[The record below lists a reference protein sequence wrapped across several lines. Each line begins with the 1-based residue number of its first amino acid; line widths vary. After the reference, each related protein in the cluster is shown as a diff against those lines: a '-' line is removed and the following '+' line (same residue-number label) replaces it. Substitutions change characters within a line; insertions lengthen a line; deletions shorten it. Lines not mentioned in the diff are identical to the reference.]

1 MQKTQHVTGRSLRV
15 RAVSLLLAAALTLGL
30 LPGVPG
36 LVGTA
41 RAHWADDYL
50 SQLVEW
56 GVIRS
61 DQTGNPDQALTRADF
76 MAITN
81 RAYGYHEPGPTP
93 FTDVEE
99 DDWFYD
105 DVGIAYN
112 AKYILGTSPTT
123 ASPNDTLTR
132 ETAATVLGRNMML
145 QESPGELLDFTD
157 ARDISS
163 WAHGTVKASLEH
175 YLIGGYDDGTFRP
188 QKEISWGEMAAML
201 TRIIGTPLQEEGDYA
216 LGGVY
221 GNVTI
226 TSPGVTL
233 RDSIISGDLYIT
245 GGVGLGD
252 VKLENVTV
260 LGRIIASGGGESES
274 GQASILLRNVTAD
287 ELLVDNL
294 NENTV
299 TVQADGIT
307 EIGRTTVRTNAYI
320 EDNTPDGMGLKYISL
335 EGTGEEEGGLRLDV
349 AGRIEE
355 VVNKTPNSLVQA
367 AKGTVKKLTVDEAAT
382 DSDVLISRGAVVKEL
397 NLDTA
402 TDVTGEGDI
411 TKLVVNAP
419 GCTVEQLPD
428 EIIIR
433 PGITAIIHGE
443 EMDAV
448 GAEESTLD
456 PLILAG
462 YPEAADVAPT
472 SVEAIF
478 ATNKKGT
485 VYWGV
490 SDMNDGSIATEDLI
504 KNPTYGSI
512 AVKNGNVAIPK
523 GNDEVSVRITGLKPG
538 TNYYLSAV
546 LVDDRGV
553 QSPTKVVSFTTPD
566 DSVPA
571 FANGYPYMS
580 TVDTPPTMSQVVV
593 MPTKDCKL
601 YYALLP
607 AGAQQPTE
615 EEFRNASVSGALGY
629 GVMDVTKNVETIF
642 GVNDVTLEEQ
652 TTYDLYLWL
661 VDADGM
667 NKGAI
672 TKLSFTTKDETPPYF
687 VVPPTPDGNPTAT
700 SVPLTFTLSE
710 PGTAYWAVV
719 EEGTNFPSPRPGQS
733 SVDLNDEYAILQV
746 VSGTGA
752 LKKGSVRVS
761 GNNLQGKINV
771 TGLEAEKS
779 YVLYYVAQ
787 DTAGNYSLG
796 VEYLTINTL
805 DGNGPVVKQRFSAY
819 KGDETKNPLPDT
831 DIILEF
837 SEDVRYGGPGGGE
850 SFLNLYKKTQ
860 TGTAEE
866 REGAIRVLAS
876 NLAKAITLYQQGEGP
891 APEAVDVNIEEI
903 KPKKDKDTEWVLDFT
918 RAEIEKKDGKL
929 ELTIPK
935 AGVNLDSGGIY
946 YFEISGITDN
956 ALNTYNR
963 ITPDPAG
970 HDDDSVKAGHVLP
983 VFTTVFAQ
991 ISLQEITPPTTP
1003 PTGLQL
1009 ETMDLAF
1016 RATPI
1021 STHNV
1026 MDGMAYDFLF
1036 WTDWDVEYDVYY
1048 RAMKNSAPI
1057 ISTSTDSNGWTKL
1070 GSSGLS
1076 TPFNGEKLG
1085 GKSLQIDIKNLT
1097 SSQLP
1102 ELNQLDDSSA
1112 TYEFVVSV
1120 TKVIS
1125 PKVEEDKRDTW
1136 TGTMPFH
1143 VDAVAGG
1150 RTVLANLA
1158 AEQSEARW
1166 KELTSKGIAQ
1176 NGVEIIGTSST
1187 GDGKRLDMEATFT
1200 DKREP
1205 ELKAPTPAFKPDA
1218 TSVEIGI
1225 ELNRAGTVYYVV
1237 APVGQVGTRGTPA
1250 SGGTELVNKELW
1262 NHVPQHVP
1270 DGNAATVGQP
1280 TLTLPTQANIYQAKQ
1295 YYGSNP
1301 LVKEDNFTYSG
1312 PPVRQTI
1319 TVEDLEPETDYYA
1332 YFVLR
1337 GTSAKY
1343 SQVYIYRFTTE
1354 ATKKPEIVFTPWE
1367 DGMGFGTKRIKS
1379 NLAYQMYMTEE
1390 VELIKSLNESFNQP
1404 KNLAGAL
1411 PPQYASYTVLDALT
1425 NPDDGP
1431 TVFDLY
1437 ASNTLKNYIGGAIR
1451 ISGGFKPSDT
1461 TTGETLHPLVIGN
1474 NKLVT
1479 TGDPNQPVNRDNFD
1493 FNTGKEWCILCVAR
1507 DINAPDPERDD
1518 EGANENYKYD
1528 SYRALYPLRRTNV
1541 PDPALDSATIT
1552 CNSYK
1557 DKNNYTGTIM
1567 LTFKPT
1573 LFVYDSNNKLVQL
1586 TNANKN
1592 LLEWNK
1598 QLVGDENVFSVQS
1611 VMSNADSTTIVL
1623 KYSGINANLLLG
1635 GLMNSARTPAKTVGI
1650 QMSEGTRQL
1659 GVLEALTVFEVI
1671 IREGG
1676 EEFLKQT
1683 WGVTSNGQVQLL
1695 NPDQQS

>member
-667 NKGAI
+667 NKGAV
-672 TKLSFTTKDETPPYF
+672 TKLSFTTSDETPPYF
-687 VVPPTPDGNPTAT
+687 TMAPTVNKVANN
-700 SVPLTFTLSE
+700 SVGLTFGLSE
-710 PGTAYWAVV
+710 PGTVYWAVV
-719 EEGTNFPSPRPGQS
+719 EEGTDYPKPRPGMDQS
-733 SVDLNDEYAILQV
+733 SVDLNDEYSILQII
-746 VSGTGA
+746 SGLGA
-752 LKKGSVRVS
+752 LKNGSVRVS
-761 GNNLQGKINV
+761 GNNLQGNINV
-771 TGLEAEKS
+771 TGLEPEKS

-787 DTAGNYSLG
+787 DTAGNYSVG
-796 VEYLTINTL
+796 VEYLTIHTE
-805 DGNGPVVKQRFSAY
+805 DEGMPIVKQRFSDY
-819 KGDETKNPLPDT
+819 NGDQTKDPLPDT

-837 SEDVRYGGPGGGE
+837 SENVRYDGTGGGE
-850 SFLNLYKKTQ
+850 GFVQLYEKVKTS
-860 TGTAEE
+860 TGTEKEDAI
-866 REGAIRVLAS
+866 RDLATSLAGAIW
-876 NLAKAITLYQQGEGP
+876 LYQQGDEP
-891 APEAVDVNIEEI
+891 KPVKVTVNTEPVKENQT
-903 KPKKDKDTEWVLDFT
+903 KDWVLDFT
-918 RAEIEKKDGKL
+918 QAKVENINGKV
-929 ELTIPK
+929 EVTIPK
-935 AGVNLDSGGIY
+935 SAVNLDSGGIY
-946 YFEISGITDN
+946 YFEIHDVTDTSLKQN
-956 ALNTYNR
+956 KIEPN
-963 ITPDPAG
+963 PAG

-991 ISLQEITPPTTP
+991 VSLRQFAIT
-1003 PTGLQL
+1003 
-1009 ETMDLAF
+1009 DLPKDAQGNDVPVDFAF
-1016 RATPI
+1016 RATPV
-1021 STHNV
+1021 STEKV
-1026 MDGMAYDFLF
+1026 ADGMGYDFLM
-1036 WTDWDVEYDVYY
+1036 WADRDMYYDLYIRV
-1048 RAMKNSAPI
+1048 
-1057 ISTSTDSNGWTKL
+1057 
-1070 GSSGLS
+1070 
-1076 TPFNGEKLG
+1076 NGEKTWQKINNSSLSIPAQDETLG
-1085 GKSLQIDIKNLT
+1085 GKSLNLDFYTRTASQI
-1097 SSQLP
+1097 P
-1102 ELNQLDDSSA
+1102 ALN
-1112 TYEFVVSV
+1112 TFEKKGYEFAVSV
-1120 TKVIS
+1120 TRL
-1125 PKVEEDKRDTW
+1125 EDSDAEPTERSSW
-1136 TGTMPFH
+1136 TGDVNFY
-1143 VDAVAGG
+1143 VDVSAGT
-1150 RTVLANLA
+1150 RSNLNNLA
-1158 AEQSEARW
+1158 TGLTRKKWDDFQANGIANNGGASIGSIQGGG
-1166 KELTSKGIAQ
+1166 KELQMKASFSDTRLPEFITPNPFITPSDTSA
-1176 NGVEIIGTSST
+1176 EIDVQMT
-1187 GDGKRLDMEATFT
+1187 
-1200 DKREP
+1200 
-1205 ELKAPTPAFKPDA
+1205 
-1218 TSVEIGI
+1218 
-1225 ELNRAGTVYYVV
+1225 RAGTIYWVA
-1237 APVGQVGTRGTPA
+1237 APVGVIHTAADIG
-1250 SGGTELVNKELW
+1250 SGGGEKINEELKPYIPE
-1262 NHVPQHVP
+1262 
-1270 DGNAATVGQP
+1270 
-1280 TLTLPTQANIYQAKQ
+1280 
-1295 YYGSNP
+1295 
-1301 LVKEDNFTYSG
+1301 SG
-1312 PPVRQTI
+1312 PYPEPPVPAVRLPGNMDIYRQGYNNPRIKKGVVNYGGNGEVETI
-1319 TVEDLEPETDYYA
+1319 IPKDLEPSTDYYV

-1337 GTSAKY
+1337 GS
-1343 SQVYIYRFTTE
+1343 SQNLSPVYVYKFTTAKVDRPRITLDHGGVGVVDVSTDKDSVLNYVILTSTE
-1354 ATKKPEIVFTPWE
+1354 LKKAAE
-1367 DGMGFGTKRIKS
+1367 FGDSYMLNDHSKFPVPS
-1379 NLAYQMYMTEE
+1379 AY
-1390 VELIKSLNESFNQP
+1390 S
-1404 KNLAGAL
+1404 G
-1411 PPQYASYTVLDALT
+1411 YTVLKALIEPYNSSISGDT
-1425 NPDDGP
+1425 NFGP
-1431 TVFDLY
+1431 EWNGYSIFDVY
-1437 ASNTLKNYIGGAIR
+1437 ASDNVKNSIQNYIRQNFPTSQVLSKETFRLDAN
-1451 ISGGFKPSDT
+1451 ISQKTKTDGMKPNDT
-1461 TTGETLHPLVIGN
+1461 LYILAVAHH
-1474 NKLVT
+1474 K
-1479 TGDPNQPVNRDNFD
+1479 
-1493 FNTGKEWCILCVAR
+1493 NTDQGLA
-1507 DINAPDPERDD
+1507 
-1518 EGANENYKYD
+1518 YD
-1528 SYRALYPLRRTNV
+1528 SYRAQENIV
-1541 PDPALDSATIT
+1541 IPDTVAPKLVGKVSTVIIKQEGTDPTTATVTGTVSFGFDKPVYWSADRSSGSATPVVNREGGGSGWMSIT
-1552 CNSYK
+1552 ADLGGSATGLKVNNPTNNQTSAASSFSLSFTNLKLNS
-1557 DKNNYTGTIM
+1557 
-1567 LTFKPT
+1567 
-1573 LFVYDSNNKLVQL
+1573 
-1586 TNANKN
+1586 
-1592 LLEWNK
+1592 
-1598 QLVGDENVFSVQS
+1598 
-1611 VMSNADSTTIVL
+1611 TIVL
-1623 KYSGINANLLLG
+1623 FNSGWIANSSG
-1635 GLMNSARTPAKTVGI
+1635 NSDEKKLTLRLVYGPI
-1650 QMSEGTRQL
+1650 DNPNN
-1659 GVLEALTVFEVI
+1659 LEL
-1671 IREGG
+1671 
-1676 EEFLKQT
+1676 
-1683 WGVTSNGQVQLL
+1683 NGFYFVV
-1695 NPDQQS
+1695 DE

>member
-61 DQTGNPDQALTRADF
+61 DQTGNPDPALTRADF

-355 VVNKTPNSLVQA
+355 VVNKTPNSLLQA

-667 NKGAI
+667 NKGAV
-672 TKLSFTTKDETPPYF
+672 TKLSFTTSDETPPYF
-687 VVPPTPDGNPTAT
+687 TMAPTVNKVANN
-700 SVPLTFTLSE
+700 SVGLTFGLSE
-710 PGTAYWAVV
+710 PGTVYWAVV
-719 EEGTNFPSPRPGQS
+719 EEGTDYPKPRPGMDQS
-733 SVDLNDEYAILQV
+733 SVDLNDEYSILQII
-746 VSGTGA
+746 SGLGA
-752 LKKGSVRVS
+752 LKNGSVRVS
-761 GNNLQGKINV
+761 GNNLQGNINV
-771 TGLEAEKS
+771 TGLEPEKS

-787 DTAGNYSLG
+787 DTAGNYSVG
-796 VEYLTINTL
+796 VEYLTIHTE
-805 DGNGPVVKQRFSAY
+805 DEGMPIVKQRFSDY
-819 KGDETKNPLPDT
+819 NGDQTKDPLPDT

-837 SEDVRYGGPGGGE
+837 SENVRYDGTGGGE
-850 SFLNLYKKTQ
+850 GFVQLYEKVKTS
-860 TGTAEE
+860 TGTEKEDAI
-866 REGAIRVLAS
+866 RDLATSLAGAIW
-876 NLAKAITLYQQGEGP
+876 LYQQGDEP
-891 APEAVDVNIEEI
+891 KPVKVTVNTEPVKENQT
-903 KPKKDKDTEWVLDFT
+903 KDWVLDFT
-918 RAEIEKKDGKL
+918 QAKVENINGKV
-929 ELTIPK
+929 EVTIPK
-935 AGVNLDSGGIY
+935 SAVNLDSGGIY
-946 YFEISGITDN
+946 YFEIHDVTDTSLKQN
-956 ALNTYNR
+956 KIEPN
-963 ITPDPAG
+963 PAG

-983 VFTTVFAQ
+983 IFTTVFAQ
-991 ISLQEITPPTTP
+991 VSLRQFAIT
-1003 PTGLQL
+1003 
-1009 ETMDLAF
+1009 DLPKDAQGNDVPVDFAF
-1016 RATPI
+1016 RATPV
-1021 STHNV
+1021 STDKV
-1026 MDGMAYDFLF
+1026 ADGMGYDFLM
-1036 WTDWDVEYDVYY
+1036 WADRDMYYDLYIRV
-1048 RAMKNSAPI
+1048 
-1057 ISTSTDSNGWTKL
+1057 
-1070 GSSGLS
+1070 
-1076 TPFNGEKLG
+1076 NGEKTWQKINNSSLSIPAQDETLG
-1085 GKSLQIDIKNLT
+1085 GKSLNLDFYTRTASQI
-1097 SSQLP
+1097 P
-1102 ELNQLDDSSA
+1102 ALN
-1112 TYEFVVSV
+1112 TFEKKGYEFAVSV
-1120 TKVIS
+1120 TRL
-1125 PKVEEDKRDTW
+1125 EDSDAEPTERSSW
-1136 TGTMPFH
+1136 TGDVNFY
-1143 VDAVAGG
+1143 VDVSAGT
-1150 RTVLANLA
+1150 RSNLNNLA
-1158 AEQSEARW
+1158 TGLTRKKWDDFQANGIANNGGASIGSIQGGG
-1166 KELTSKGIAQ
+1166 KELQMKASFSDTRLPEFITPNPFITPSDTSA
-1176 NGVEIIGTSST
+1176 EIDVQMT
-1187 GDGKRLDMEATFT
+1187 
-1200 DKREP
+1200 
-1205 ELKAPTPAFKPDA
+1205 
-1218 TSVEIGI
+1218 
-1225 ELNRAGTVYYVV
+1225 RAGTIYWVA
-1237 APVGQVGTRGTPA
+1237 APVGVIHTAADIG
-1250 SGGTELVNKELW
+1250 SGGGEKINEELKPYIPE
-1262 NHVPQHVP
+1262 
-1270 DGNAATVGQP
+1270 
-1280 TLTLPTQANIYQAKQ
+1280 
-1295 YYGSNP
+1295 
-1301 LVKEDNFTYSG
+1301 SG
-1312 PPVRQTI
+1312 PYPEPPVPAVRLPGNMDIYRQGYNNPRIKKGVVNYGGNGEVETI
-1319 TVEDLEPETDYYA
+1319 IPKDLEPSTDYYV

-1337 GTSAKY
+1337 GS
-1343 SQVYIYRFTTE
+1343 SQNLSPVYVYKFTTAKVDRPRITLDHGGVGVVDVSTDKDSVLNYVILTSTE
-1354 ATKKPEIVFTPWE
+1354 LKKAAE
-1367 DGMGFGTKRIKS
+1367 FGDSYMLNDHSKFPVPS
-1379 NLAYQMYMTEE
+1379 AY
-1390 VELIKSLNESFNQP
+1390 S
-1404 KNLAGAL
+1404 G
-1411 PPQYASYTVLDALT
+1411 YTVLKALIEPYNSSISGDT
-1425 NPDDGP
+1425 NFGP
-1431 TVFDLY
+1431 EWNGYSIFDVY
-1437 ASNTLKNYIGGAIR
+1437 ASDNVKNSIQNYIRQNFPTSQVLSKETFRLDAN
-1451 ISGGFKPSDT
+1451 ISQKTKTDGMKPNDT
-1461 TTGETLHPLVIGN
+1461 HYILAVAHH
-1474 NKLVT
+1474 K
-1479 TGDPNQPVNRDNFD
+1479 
-1493 FNTGKEWCILCVAR
+1493 NTDQGLA
-1507 DINAPDPERDD
+1507 
-1518 EGANENYKYD
+1518 YD
-1528 SYRALYPLRRTNV
+1528 SYRAQENIV
-1541 PDPALDSATIT
+1541 IPDTVAPKLVGKVSTVIIKQEGTDPTTATVTGTVSFGFDKPVYWSADRSSGSATPVVNREGCDSGWMSIT
-1552 CNSYK
+1552 ADLGGSATGLKVNNPTNNQTSAASSFSLSFTNLKLNS
-1557 DKNNYTGTIM
+1557 
-1567 LTFKPT
+1567 
-1573 LFVYDSNNKLVQL
+1573 
-1586 TNANKN
+1586 
-1592 LLEWNK
+1592 
-1598 QLVGDENVFSVQS
+1598 
-1611 VMSNADSTTIVL
+1611 TIVL
-1623 KYSGINANLLLG
+1623 FNSGWIANSSG
-1635 GLMNSARTPAKTVGI
+1635 NSDEKKLTLRLVYGPI
-1650 QMSEGTRQL
+1650 DNPNN
-1659 GVLEALTVFEVI
+1659 LEL
-1671 IREGG
+1671 
-1676 EEFLKQT
+1676 
-1683 WGVTSNGQVQLL
+1683 NGFYFVV
-1695 NPDQQS
+1695 DE

>member
-672 TKLSFTTKDETPPYF
+672 TKLSFTTSDETPPYF
-687 VVPPTPDGNPTAT
+687 TMAPTVNKVANN
-700 SVPLTFTLSE
+700 SVGLTFGLSE
-710 PGTAYWAVV
+710 PGTVYWAVV
-719 EEGTNFPSPRPGQS
+719 EEGTDYPKPRPGMDQS
-733 SVDLNDEYAILQV
+733 SVDLNDEYSILQII
-746 VSGTGA
+746 SGLGA
-752 LKKGSVRVS
+752 LKNGSVRVS
-761 GNNLQGKINV
+761 GNNLQGNINV
-771 TGLEAEKS
+771 TGLEPEKS

-787 DTAGNYSLG
+787 DTAGNYSVG
-796 VEYLTINTL
+796 VEYLTIHTE
-805 DGNGPVVKQRFSAY
+805 DEGMPIVKQRFSDY
-819 KGDETKNPLPDT
+819 NGDQTKDPLPDT

-837 SEDVRYGGPGGGE
+837 SENVRYDGTGGGE
-850 SFLNLYKKTQ
+850 GFVQLYEKVKTS
-860 TGTAEE
+860 TGTEKEDAI
-866 REGAIRVLAS
+866 RDLATSLAGAIW
-876 NLAKAITLYQQGEGP
+876 LYQQGDEP
-891 APEAVDVNIEEI
+891 KPVKVTVNTEPVKENQT
-903 KPKKDKDTEWVLDFT
+903 KDWVLDFT
-918 RAEIEKKDGKL
+918 QAKVENINGKV
-929 ELTIPK
+929 EVTIPK
-935 AGVNLDSGGIY
+935 SAVNLDSGGIY
-946 YFEISGITDN
+946 YFEIHDVTDTSLKQN
-956 ALNTYNR
+956 KIEPN
-963 ITPDPAG
+963 PAG

-983 VFTTVFAQ
+983 IFTTVFAQ
-991 ISLQEITPPTTP
+991 VSLRQFAIT
-1003 PTGLQL
+1003 
-1009 ETMDLAF
+1009 DLPKDAQGNDVPVDFAF
-1016 RATPI
+1016 RATPV
-1021 STHNV
+1021 STDKV
-1026 MDGMAYDFLF
+1026 ADGMGYDFLM
-1036 WTDWDVEYDVYY
+1036 WADRDMYYDLYIRV
-1048 RAMKNSAPI
+1048 
-1057 ISTSTDSNGWTKL
+1057 
-1070 GSSGLS
+1070 
-1076 TPFNGEKLG
+1076 NGEKTWQKINNSSLSIPAQDETLG
-1085 GKSLQIDIKNLT
+1085 GKSLNLDFYTRTASQI
-1097 SSQLP
+1097 P
-1102 ELNQLDDSSA
+1102 ALN
-1112 TYEFVVSV
+1112 TFEKKGYEFAVSV
-1120 TKVIS
+1120 TRL
-1125 PKVEEDKRDTW
+1125 EDSDAEPTERSSW
-1136 TGTMPFH
+1136 TGGVNFY
-1143 VDAVAGG
+1143 VDVSAGT
-1150 RTVLANLA
+1150 RSNLNNLA
-1158 AEQSEARW
+1158 TGLTRKKWDDFQANGIANNGGASIGSIQGGG
-1166 KELTSKGIAQ
+1166 KELQMKASFSDTRLPEFITPNPFITPSDTSA
-1176 NGVEIIGTSST
+1176 EIDVQMT
-1187 GDGKRLDMEATFT
+1187 
-1200 DKREP
+1200 
-1205 ELKAPTPAFKPDA
+1205 
-1218 TSVEIGI
+1218 
-1225 ELNRAGTVYYVV
+1225 RAGTIYWVA
-1237 APVGQVGTRGTPA
+1237 APVGVIHTAADIG
-1250 SGGTELVNKELW
+1250 SGGGEKINEELKPYIPE
-1262 NHVPQHVP
+1262 
-1270 DGNAATVGQP
+1270 
-1280 TLTLPTQANIYQAKQ
+1280 
-1295 YYGSNP
+1295 
-1301 LVKEDNFTYSG
+1301 SG
-1312 PPVRQTI
+1312 PYPEPPVPAVRLPGNMDIYRQGYNNPRIKKGVVNYGGNGEVETI
-1319 TVEDLEPETDYYA
+1319 IPKDLEPSTDYYV

-1337 GTSAKY
+1337 GS
-1343 SQVYIYRFTTE
+1343 SQNLSPVYVYKFTTAKVDRPRITLDHGGVGVVDVSTDKDSVLNYVILTSTE
-1354 ATKKPEIVFTPWE
+1354 LKKAAE
-1367 DGMGFGTKRIKS
+1367 FGDSYMLNDHSKFPVPS
-1379 NLAYQMYMTEE
+1379 AY
-1390 VELIKSLNESFNQP
+1390 S
-1404 KNLAGAL
+1404 G
-1411 PPQYASYTVLDALT
+1411 YTVLKALIEPYNSSISGDT
-1425 NPDDGP
+1425 NFGP
-1431 TVFDLY
+1431 EWNGYSIFDVY
-1437 ASNTLKNYIGGAIR
+1437 ASDNVKNSIQNYIRQNFPTSQVLSKETFRLDAN
-1451 ISGGFKPSDT
+1451 ISQKTKTDGMKPNDT
-1461 TTGETLHPLVIGN
+1461 HYILAVAHH
-1474 NKLVT
+1474 K
-1479 TGDPNQPVNRDNFD
+1479 
-1493 FNTGKEWCILCVAR
+1493 NTDQGLA
-1507 DINAPDPERDD
+1507 
-1518 EGANENYKYD
+1518 YD
-1528 SYRALYPLRRTNV
+1528 SYRAQENIV
-1541 PDPALDSATIT
+1541 IPDTVAPKLVGKVSTVIIKQEGTDPTTATVTGTVSFGFDKPVYWSADRSSGSATPVVNREGGGSGWMSIT
-1552 CNSYK
+1552 ADLGGSATGLKVNNPTNNQTSAASSFSLSFTNLKLNS
-1557 DKNNYTGTIM
+1557 
-1567 LTFKPT
+1567 
-1573 LFVYDSNNKLVQL
+1573 
-1586 TNANKN
+1586 
-1592 LLEWNK
+1592 
-1598 QLVGDENVFSVQS
+1598 
-1611 VMSNADSTTIVL
+1611 TIVL
-1623 KYSGINANLLLG
+1623 FNSGWIANSSG
-1635 GLMNSARTPAKTVGI
+1635 NSDEKKLTLRLVYGPI
-1650 QMSEGTRQL
+1650 DNPNN
-1659 GVLEALTVFEVI
+1659 LEL
-1671 IREGG
+1671 
-1676 EEFLKQT
+1676 
-1683 WGVTSNGQVQLL
+1683 NGFYFVV
-1695 NPDQQS
+1695 DE

>member
-672 TKLSFTTKDETPPYF
+672 TKLSFTTSDETPPYF
-687 VVPPTPDGNPTAT
+687 TMAPTVNKVANN
-700 SVPLTFTLSE
+700 SVGLTFGLSE
-710 PGTAYWAVV
+710 PGTVYWAVV
-719 EEGTNFPSPRPGQS
+719 EEGTDYPKPRPGMDQS
-733 SVDLNDEYAILQV
+733 SVDLNDEYSILQII
-746 VSGTGA
+746 SGLGA
-752 LKKGSVRVS
+752 LKNGSVRVS
-761 GNNLQGKINV
+761 GNNLQGNINV
-771 TGLEAEKS
+771 TGLEPEKS

-787 DTAGNYSLG
+787 DTAGNYSVG
-796 VEYLTINTL
+796 VEYLTIHTE
-805 DGNGPVVKQRFSAY
+805 DEGMPIVKQRFSDY
-819 KGDETKNPLPDT
+819 NGDQTKDPLPDT

-837 SEDVRYGGPGGGE
+837 SENVRYDGTGGGE
-850 SFLNLYKKTQ
+850 GFVQLYEKVKTS
-860 TGTAEE
+860 TGTEKEDAI
-866 REGAIRVLAS
+866 RDLATSLAGAIW
-876 NLAKAITLYQQGEGP
+876 LYQQGDEP
-891 APEAVDVNIEEI
+891 KPVKVTVNTEPVKENQT
-903 KPKKDKDTEWVLDFT
+903 KDWVLDFT
-918 RAEIEKKDGKL
+918 QAKVENINGKV
-929 ELTIPK
+929 EVTIPK
-935 AGVNLDSGGIY
+935 SAVNLDSGGIY
-946 YFEISGITDN
+946 YFEIHDVTDTSLKQN
-956 ALNTYNR
+956 KIEPN
-963 ITPDPAG
+963 PAG

-991 ISLQEITPPTTP
+991 VSLRQFAIT
-1003 PTGLQL
+1003 
-1009 ETMDLAF
+1009 DLPKDAQGNDVPVDFAF
-1016 RATPI
+1016 RATPV
-1021 STHNV
+1021 STEKV
-1026 MDGMAYDFLF
+1026 ADGMGYDFLM
-1036 WTDWDVEYDVYY
+1036 WADRDMYYDLYIRV
-1048 RAMKNSAPI
+1048 
-1057 ISTSTDSNGWTKL
+1057 
-1070 GSSGLS
+1070 
-1076 TPFNGEKLG
+1076 NGEKTWQKINNSSLSIPAQDETLG
-1085 GKSLQIDIKNLT
+1085 GKSLNLDFYTRTASQI
-1097 SSQLP
+1097 P
-1102 ELNQLDDSSA
+1102 ALN
-1112 TYEFVVSV
+1112 TFEKKGYEFAVSV
-1120 TKVIS
+1120 TRL
-1125 PKVEEDKRDTW
+1125 EDSDAEPTERSSW
-1136 TGTMPFH
+1136 TGDVNFY
-1143 VDAVAGG
+1143 VDVSAGT
-1150 RTVLANLA
+1150 RSNLNNLA
-1158 AEQSEARW
+1158 TGLTRKKWDDFQANGIANNGGASIGSIQGGG
-1166 KELTSKGIAQ
+1166 KELQMKASFSDTRLPEFITPNPFITPSDTSA
-1176 NGVEIIGTSST
+1176 EIDVQMT
-1187 GDGKRLDMEATFT
+1187 
-1200 DKREP
+1200 
-1205 ELKAPTPAFKPDA
+1205 
-1218 TSVEIGI
+1218 
-1225 ELNRAGTVYYVV
+1225 RAGTIYWVA
-1237 APVGQVGTRGTPA
+1237 APVGVIHTAADIG
-1250 SGGTELVNKELW
+1250 SGGGEKINEELKPYIPE
-1262 NHVPQHVP
+1262 
-1270 DGNAATVGQP
+1270 
-1280 TLTLPTQANIYQAKQ
+1280 
-1295 YYGSNP
+1295 
-1301 LVKEDNFTYSG
+1301 SG
-1312 PPVRQTI
+1312 PYPEPPVPAVRLPGNMDIYRQGYNNPRIKKGVVNYGGNGEVETI
-1319 TVEDLEPETDYYA
+1319 IPKDLEPSTDYYV

-1337 GTSAKY
+1337 GS
-1343 SQVYIYRFTTE
+1343 SQNLSPVYVYKFTTAKVDRPRITLDHGGVGVVDVSTDKDSVLNYVILTSTE
-1354 ATKKPEIVFTPWE
+1354 LKKAAE
-1367 DGMGFGTKRIKS
+1367 FGDSYMLNDHSKFPVPS
-1379 NLAYQMYMTEE
+1379 AY
-1390 VELIKSLNESFNQP
+1390 S
-1404 KNLAGAL
+1404 G
-1411 PPQYASYTVLDALT
+1411 YTVLKALIEPYNSSISGDT
-1425 NPDDGP
+1425 NFGP
-1431 TVFDLY
+1431 EWNGYSIFDVY
-1437 ASNTLKNYIGGAIR
+1437 ASDNVKNSIQNYIRQNFPTSQVLSKETFRLDAN
-1451 ISGGFKPSDT
+1451 ISQKTKTDGMKPNDT
-1461 TTGETLHPLVIGN
+1461 HYILAVAHHKNTDQGLAY
-1474 NKLVT
+1474 
-1479 TGDPNQPVNRDNFD
+1479 D
-1493 FNTGKEWCILCVAR
+1493 F
-1507 DINAPDPERDD
+1507 
-1518 EGANENYKYD
+1518 
-1528 SYRALYPLRRTNV
+1528 YRA
-1541 PDPALDSATIT
+1541 
-1552 CNSYK
+1552 
-1557 DKNNYTGTIM
+1557 
-1567 LTFKPT
+1567 
-1573 LFVYDSNNKLVQL
+1573 Q
-1586 TNANKN
+1586 
-1592 LLEWNK
+1592 
-1598 QLVGDENVFSVQS
+1598 
-1611 VMSNADSTTIVL
+1611 
-1623 KYSGINANLLLG
+1623 
-1635 GLMNSARTPAKTVGI
+1635 
-1650 QMSEGTRQL
+1650 
-1659 GVLEALTVFEVI
+1659 
-1671 IREGG
+1671 
-1676 EEFLKQT
+1676 
-1683 WGVTSNGQVQLL
+1683 
-1695 NPDQQS
+1695 

>member
-1 MQKTQHVTGRSLRV
+1 MHQTY
-15 RAVSLLLAAALTLGL
+15 RARWSTRAMSLLLAMAILLGL
-30 LPGVPG
+30 APAVPG
-36 LVGTA
+36 QQA
-41 RAHWADDYL
+41 QAHWSDAYL
-50 SQLVEW
+50 NQLVEW
-56 GVIRS
+56 GFIRS
-61 DQTGNPDQALTRADF
+61 DQANAPTEELTRADF
-76 MAITN
+76 MSIVN

-667 NKGAI
+667 NKGAV
-672 TKLSFTTKDETPPYF
+672 TKLSFTTSDETPPYF
-687 VVPPTPDGNPTAT
+687 TMAPTVNKVANN
-700 SVPLTFTLSE
+700 SVGLTFGLSE
-710 PGTAYWAVV
+710 PGTVYWAVV
-719 EEGTNFPSPRPGQS
+719 EEGTDYPKPRPGMDQS
-733 SVDLNDEYAILQV
+733 SVDLNDEYSILQII
-746 VSGTGA
+746 SGLGA
-752 LKKGSVRVS
+752 LKNGSVRVS
-761 GNNLQGKINV
+761 GNNLQGNINV
-771 TGLEAEKS
+771 TGLEPEKS

-787 DTAGNYSLG
+787 DTAGNYSVG
-796 VEYLTINTL
+796 VEYLTIHTE
-805 DGNGPVVKQRFSAY
+805 DEGMPIVKQRFSDY
-819 KGDETKNPLPDT
+819 NGDQTKDPLPDT

-837 SEDVRYGGPGGGE
+837 SENVRYDGTGGGE
-850 SFLNLYKKTQ
+850 GFVQLYEKVKTS
-860 TGTAEE
+860 TGTEKEDAI
-866 REGAIRVLAS
+866 RDLATSLAGAIW
-876 NLAKAITLYQQGEGP
+876 LYQQGDEP
-891 APEAVDVNIEEI
+891 KPVKVTVNTEPVKENQT
-903 KPKKDKDTEWVLDFT
+903 KDWVLDFT
-918 RAEIEKKDGKL
+918 QAKVENINGKV
-929 ELTIPK
+929 EVTIPK
-935 AGVNLDSGGIY
+935 SAVNLDSGGIY
-946 YFEISGITDN
+946 YFEIHDVTDTSLKQN
-956 ALNTYNR
+956 KIEPN
-963 ITPDPAG
+963 PAG

-991 ISLQEITPPTTP
+991 VSLRQFAIT
-1003 PTGLQL
+1003 
-1009 ETMDLAF
+1009 DLPKDAQGNDVPVDFAF
-1016 RATPI
+1016 RATPV
-1021 STHNV
+1021 STEKV
-1026 MDGMAYDFLF
+1026 ADGMGYDFLM
-1036 WTDWDVEYDVYY
+1036 WADRDMYYDLYIRV
-1048 RAMKNSAPI
+1048 
-1057 ISTSTDSNGWTKL
+1057 
-1070 GSSGLS
+1070 
-1076 TPFNGEKLG
+1076 NGEKTWQKINNSSLSIPAQDETLG
-1085 GKSLQIDIKNLT
+1085 GKSLNLDFYTRTASQI
-1097 SSQLP
+1097 P
-1102 ELNQLDDSSA
+1102 ALN
-1112 TYEFVVSV
+1112 TFEKKGYEFAVSV
-1120 TKVIS
+1120 TRL
-1125 PKVEEDKRDTW
+1125 EDSDAEPTERSSW
-1136 TGTMPFH
+1136 TGDVNFY
-1143 VDAVAGG
+1143 VDVSAGT
-1150 RTVLANLA
+1150 RSNLNNLA
-1158 AEQSEARW
+1158 TGLTRKKWDDFQANGIANNGGASIGSIQGGG
-1166 KELTSKGIAQ
+1166 KELQMKASFSDTRLPEFITPNPFITPSDTSA
-1176 NGVEIIGTSST
+1176 EIDVQMT
-1187 GDGKRLDMEATFT
+1187 
-1200 DKREP
+1200 
-1205 ELKAPTPAFKPDA
+1205 
-1218 TSVEIGI
+1218 
-1225 ELNRAGTVYYVV
+1225 RAGTIYWVA
-1237 APVGQVGTRGTPA
+1237 APVGVIHTAADIG
-1250 SGGTELVNKELW
+1250 SGGGEKINEELKPYIPE
-1262 NHVPQHVP
+1262 
-1270 DGNAATVGQP
+1270 
-1280 TLTLPTQANIYQAKQ
+1280 
-1295 YYGSNP
+1295 
-1301 LVKEDNFTYSG
+1301 SG
-1312 PPVRQTI
+1312 PYPEPPVPAVRLPGNMDIYRQGYNNPRIKKGVVNYGGNGEVETI
-1319 TVEDLEPETDYYA
+1319 IPKDLEPSTDYYV

-1337 GTSAKY
+1337 GS
-1343 SQVYIYRFTTE
+1343 SQNLSPVYVYKFTTAKVDRPRITLDHGGVGVVDVSTDKDSVLNYVILTSTE
-1354 ATKKPEIVFTPWE
+1354 LKKAAE
-1367 DGMGFGTKRIKS
+1367 FGDSYMLNDHSKFPVPS
-1379 NLAYQMYMTEE
+1379 AY
-1390 VELIKSLNESFNQP
+1390 S
-1404 KNLAGAL
+1404 G
-1411 PPQYASYTVLDALT
+1411 YTVLKALIEPYNSSISGDT
-1425 NPDDGP
+1425 NFGP
-1431 TVFDLY
+1431 EWNGYSIFDVY
-1437 ASNTLKNYIGGAIR
+1437 ASDNVKNSIQNYIRQNFPTSQVLSKETFRLDAN
-1451 ISGGFKPSDT
+1451 ISQKTKTDGMKPNDT
-1461 TTGETLHPLVIGN
+1461 HYILAVAHH
-1474 NKLVT
+1474 K
-1479 TGDPNQPVNRDNFD
+1479 
-1493 FNTGKEWCILCVAR
+1493 NTDQGLA
-1507 DINAPDPERDD
+1507 
-1518 EGANENYKYD
+1518 YD
-1528 SYRALYPLRRTNV
+1528 SYRAQENIV
-1541 PDPALDSATIT
+1541 IPDTVAPKLVGKVSTVIIKQEGTDPTTATVTGTVSFGFDKPVYWSADRSSGSATPVVNREGGGSGWMSIT
-1552 CNSYK
+1552 ADLGGSATGLKVNNPTNNQTSAASSFSLSFTNLKLNS
-1557 DKNNYTGTIM
+1557 
-1567 LTFKPT
+1567 
-1573 LFVYDSNNKLVQL
+1573 
-1586 TNANKN
+1586 
-1592 LLEWNK
+1592 
-1598 QLVGDENVFSVQS
+1598 
-1611 VMSNADSTTIVL
+1611 TIVL
-1623 KYSGINANLLLG
+1623 FNSGWIANSSG
-1635 GLMNSARTPAKTVGI
+1635 NSDEKKLTLRLVYGPI
-1650 QMSEGTRQL
+1650 DNPNN
-1659 GVLEALTVFEVI
+1659 LEL
-1671 IREGG
+1671 
-1676 EEFLKQT
+1676 
-1683 WGVTSNGQVQLL
+1683 NGFYFVV
-1695 NPDQQS
+1695 DE

>member
-1 MQKTQHVTGRSLRV
+1 MQQKQRSPHSPLRT
-15 RAVSLLLAAALTLGL
+15 RAISLLLAAVLILGL
-30 LPGVPG
+30 VPG
-36 LVGTA
+36 FTGEA
-41 RAHWADDYL
+41 SAHWADGYL
-50 SQLVEW
+50 NQLVEW
-56 GVIRS
+56 GFIR
-61 DQTGNPDQALTRADF
+61 PDQANSPDGELTRADF

-81 RAYGYHEPGPTP
+81 RAYGYDDVGETP
-93 FTDVEE
+93 FTDVAVT
-99 DDWFYD
+99 DWFYD

-667 NKGAI
+667 NKGAV
-672 TKLSFTTKDETPPYF
+672 TKLSFTTSDETPPYF
-687 VVPPTPDGNPTAT
+687 TMAPTVNKVANN
-700 SVPLTFTLSE
+700 SVGLTFGLSE
-710 PGTAYWAVV
+710 PGTVYWAVV
-719 EEGTNFPSPRPGQS
+719 EEGTDYPKPRPGMDQS
-733 SVDLNDEYAILQV
+733 SVDLNDEYSILQII
-746 VSGTGA
+746 SGLGA
-752 LKKGSVRVS
+752 LKNGSVRVS
-761 GNNLQGKINV
+761 GNNLQGNINV
-771 TGLEAEKS
+771 TGLEPEKS

-787 DTAGNYSLG
+787 DTAGNYSVG
-796 VEYLTINTL
+796 VEYLTIHTE
-805 DGNGPVVKQRFSAY
+805 DEGMPIVKQRFSDY
-819 KGDETKNPLPDT
+819 NGDQTKDPLPDT

-837 SEDVRYGGPGGGE
+837 SENVRYDGTGGGE
-850 SFLNLYKKTQ
+850 GFVQLYEKVKTS
-860 TGTAEE
+860 TGTEKEDAI
-866 REGAIRVLAS
+866 RDLATSLAGAIW
-876 NLAKAITLYQQGEGP
+876 LYQQGDEP
-891 APEAVDVNIEEI
+891 KPVKVTVNTEPVKENQT
-903 KPKKDKDTEWVLDFT
+903 KDWVLDFT
-918 RAEIEKKDGKL
+918 QAKVENINGKV
-929 ELTIPK
+929 EVTIPK
-935 AGVNLDSGGIY
+935 SAVNLDSGGIY
-946 YFEISGITDN
+946 YFEIHDVTDTSLKQN
-956 ALNTYNR
+956 KIEPN
-963 ITPDPAG
+963 PAG

-991 ISLQEITPPTTP
+991 VSLRQFAIT
-1003 PTGLQL
+1003 
-1009 ETMDLAF
+1009 DLPKDAQGNDVPVDFAF
-1016 RATPI
+1016 RATPV
-1021 STHNV
+1021 STEKV
-1026 MDGMAYDFLF
+1026 ADGMGYDFLM
-1036 WTDWDVEYDVYY
+1036 WADRDMYYDLYIRV
-1048 RAMKNSAPI
+1048 
-1057 ISTSTDSNGWTKL
+1057 
-1070 GSSGLS
+1070 
-1076 TPFNGEKLG
+1076 NGEKTWQKINNSSLSIPAQDETLG
-1085 GKSLQIDIKNLT
+1085 GKSLNLDFYTRTASQI
-1097 SSQLP
+1097 P
-1102 ELNQLDDSSA
+1102 ALN
-1112 TYEFVVSV
+1112 TFEKKGYEFAVSV
-1120 TKVIS
+1120 TRL
-1125 PKVEEDKRDTW
+1125 EDSDAEPTERSSW
-1136 TGTMPFH
+1136 TGDVNFY
-1143 VDAVAGG
+1143 VDVSAGT
-1150 RTVLANLA
+1150 RSNLNNLA
-1158 AEQSEARW
+1158 TGLTRKKWDDFQANGIANNGGASIGSIQGGG
-1166 KELTSKGIAQ
+1166 KELQMKASFSDTRLPEFITPNPFITPSDTSA
-1176 NGVEIIGTSST
+1176 EIDVQMT
-1187 GDGKRLDMEATFT
+1187 
-1200 DKREP
+1200 
-1205 ELKAPTPAFKPDA
+1205 
-1218 TSVEIGI
+1218 
-1225 ELNRAGTVYYVV
+1225 RAGTIYWVA
-1237 APVGQVGTRGTPA
+1237 APVGVIHTAADIG
-1250 SGGTELVNKELW
+1250 SGGGEKINEELKPYIPE
-1262 NHVPQHVP
+1262 
-1270 DGNAATVGQP
+1270 
-1280 TLTLPTQANIYQAKQ
+1280 
-1295 YYGSNP
+1295 
-1301 LVKEDNFTYSG
+1301 SG
-1312 PPVRQTI
+1312 PYPEPPVPAVRLPGNMDIYRQGYNNPRIKKGVVNYGGNGEVETI
-1319 TVEDLEPETDYYA
+1319 IPKDLEPSTDYYV

-1337 GTSAKY
+1337 GS
-1343 SQVYIYRFTTE
+1343 SQNLSPVYVYKFTTAKVDRPRITLDHGGVGVVDVSTDKDSVLNYVILTSTE
-1354 ATKKPEIVFTPWE
+1354 LKKAAE
-1367 DGMGFGTKRIKS
+1367 FGDSYMLNDHSKFPVPS
-1379 NLAYQMYMTEE
+1379 AY
-1390 VELIKSLNESFNQP
+1390 S
-1404 KNLAGAL
+1404 G
-1411 PPQYASYTVLDALT
+1411 YTVLKALIEPYNSSISGDT
-1425 NPDDGP
+1425 NFGP
-1431 TVFDLY
+1431 EWNGYSIFDVY
-1437 ASNTLKNYIGGAIR
+1437 ASDNVKNSIQNYIRQNFPTSQVLSKETFRLDAN
-1451 ISGGFKPSDT
+1451 ISQKTKTDGMKPNDT
-1461 TTGETLHPLVIGN
+1461 HYILAVAHH
-1474 NKLVT
+1474 K
-1479 TGDPNQPVNRDNFD
+1479 
-1493 FNTGKEWCILCVAR
+1493 NTDQGLA
-1507 DINAPDPERDD
+1507 
-1518 EGANENYKYD
+1518 YD
-1528 SYRALYPLRRTNV
+1528 SYRAQENIV
-1541 PDPALDSATIT
+1541 IPDTVAPKLVGKVSTVIIKQEGTDPTTATVTGTVSFGFDKPVYWSADRSSGSATPVVNREGGGSGWMSIT
-1552 CNSYK
+1552 ADLGGSATGLKVNNPTNNQTSAASSFSLSFTNLKLNS
-1557 DKNNYTGTIM
+1557 
-1567 LTFKPT
+1567 
-1573 LFVYDSNNKLVQL
+1573 
-1586 TNANKN
+1586 
-1592 LLEWNK
+1592 
-1598 QLVGDENVFSVQS
+1598 
-1611 VMSNADSTTIVL
+1611 TIVL
-1623 KYSGINANLLLG
+1623 FNSGWIANSSG
-1635 GLMNSARTPAKTVGI
+1635 NSDEKKLTLRLVYGPI
-1650 QMSEGTRQL
+1650 DNPNN
-1659 GVLEALTVFEVI
+1659 LEL
-1671 IREGG
+1671 
-1676 EEFLKQT
+1676 
-1683 WGVTSNGQVQLL
+1683 NGFYFVV
-1695 NPDQQS
+1695 DE

>member
-1 MQKTQHVTGRSLRV
+1 MVY
-15 RAVSLLLAAALTLGL
+15 
-30 LPGVPG
+30 PG

-667 NKGAI
+667 NKGAV
-672 TKLSFTTKDETPPYF
+672 TKLSFTTSDETPPYF
-687 VVPPTPDGNPTAT
+687 TMAPTVNKVANN
-700 SVPLTFTLSE
+700 SVGLTFGLSE
-710 PGTAYWAVV
+710 PGTVYWAVV
-719 EEGTNFPSPRPGQS
+719 EEGTDYPKPRPGMDQS
-733 SVDLNDEYAILQV
+733 SVDLNDEYSILQII
-746 VSGTGA
+746 SGLGA
-752 LKKGSVRVS
+752 LKNGSVRVS
-761 GNNLQGKINV
+761 GNNLQGNINV
-771 TGLEAEKS
+771 TGLEPEKS

-787 DTAGNYSLG
+787 DTAGNYSVG
-796 VEYLTINTL
+796 VEYLTIHTE
-805 DGNGPVVKQRFSAY
+805 DEGMPIVKQRFSDY
-819 KGDETKNPLPDT
+819 NGDQTKDPLPDT

-837 SEDVRYGGPGGGE
+837 SENVRYDGTGGGE
-850 SFLNLYKKTQ
+850 GFVQLYEKVKTS
-860 TGTAEE
+860 TGTEKEDAI
-866 REGAIRVLAS
+866 RDLATSLAGAIW
-876 NLAKAITLYQQGEGP
+876 LYQQGDEP
-891 APEAVDVNIEEI
+891 KPVKVTVNTEPVKENQT
-903 KPKKDKDTEWVLDFT
+903 KDWVLDFT
-918 RAEIEKKDGKL
+918 QAKVENINGKV
-929 ELTIPK
+929 EVTIPK
-935 AGVNLDSGGIY
+935 SAVNLDSGGIY
-946 YFEISGITDN
+946 YFEIHDVTDTSLKQN
-956 ALNTYNR
+956 KIEPN
-963 ITPDPAG
+963 PAG

-991 ISLQEITPPTTP
+991 VSLRQFAIT
-1003 PTGLQL
+1003 
-1009 ETMDLAF
+1009 DLPKDAQGNDVPVDFAF
-1016 RATPI
+1016 RATPV
-1021 STHNV
+1021 STEKV
-1026 MDGMAYDFLF
+1026 ADGMGYDFLM
-1036 WTDWDVEYDVYY
+1036 WADRDMYYDLYIRV
-1048 RAMKNSAPI
+1048 
-1057 ISTSTDSNGWTKL
+1057 
-1070 GSSGLS
+1070 
-1076 TPFNGEKLG
+1076 NGEKTWQKINNSSLSIPAQDETLG
-1085 GKSLQIDIKNLT
+1085 GKSLNLDFYTRTASQI
-1097 SSQLP
+1097 P
-1102 ELNQLDDSSA
+1102 ALN
-1112 TYEFVVSV
+1112 TFEKKGYEFAVSV
-1120 TKVIS
+1120 TRL
-1125 PKVEEDKRDTW
+1125 EDSDAEPTERSSW
-1136 TGTMPFH
+1136 TGDVNFY
-1143 VDAVAGG
+1143 VDVSAGT
-1150 RTVLANLA
+1150 RSNLNNLA
-1158 AEQSEARW
+1158 TGLTRKKWDDFQANGIANNGGASIGSIQGGG
-1166 KELTSKGIAQ
+1166 KELQMKASFSDTRLPEFITPNPFITPSDTSA
-1176 NGVEIIGTSST
+1176 EIDVQMT
-1187 GDGKRLDMEATFT
+1187 
-1200 DKREP
+1200 
-1205 ELKAPTPAFKPDA
+1205 
-1218 TSVEIGI
+1218 
-1225 ELNRAGTVYYVV
+1225 RAGTIYWVA
-1237 APVGQVGTRGTPA
+1237 APVGVIHTAADIG
-1250 SGGTELVNKELW
+1250 SGGGEKINEELKPYIPE
-1262 NHVPQHVP
+1262 
-1270 DGNAATVGQP
+1270 
-1280 TLTLPTQANIYQAKQ
+1280 
-1295 YYGSNP
+1295 
-1301 LVKEDNFTYSG
+1301 SG
-1312 PPVRQTI
+1312 PYPEPPVPAVRLPGNMDIYRQGYNNPRIKKGVVNYGGNGEVETI
-1319 TVEDLEPETDYYA
+1319 IPKDLEPSTDYYV

-1337 GTSAKY
+1337 GS
-1343 SQVYIYRFTTE
+1343 SQNLSPVYVYKFTTAKVDRPRITLDHGGVGVVDVSTDKDSVLNYVILTSTE
-1354 ATKKPEIVFTPWE
+1354 LKKAAE
-1367 DGMGFGTKRIKS
+1367 FGDSYMLNDHSKFPVPS
-1379 NLAYQMYMTEE
+1379 AY
-1390 VELIKSLNESFNQP
+1390 S
-1404 KNLAGAL
+1404 G
-1411 PPQYASYTVLDALT
+1411 YTVLKALIEPYNSSISGDT
-1425 NPDDGP
+1425 NFGP
-1431 TVFDLY
+1431 EWNGYSIFDVY
-1437 ASNTLKNYIGGAIR
+1437 ASDNVKNSIQNYIRQNFPTSQVLSKETFRLDAN
-1451 ISGGFKPSDT
+1451 ISQKTKTDGMKPNDT
-1461 TTGETLHPLVIGN
+1461 HYILAVAHH
-1474 NKLVT
+1474 K
-1479 TGDPNQPVNRDNFD
+1479 
-1493 FNTGKEWCILCVAR
+1493 NTDQGLA
-1507 DINAPDPERDD
+1507 
-1518 EGANENYKYD
+1518 YD
-1528 SYRALYPLRRTNV
+1528 SYRAQENIV
-1541 PDPALDSATIT
+1541 IPDTVAPKLVGKVSTVIIKQEGTDPTTATVTGTVSFGFDKPVYWSADRSSGSATPVVNREGGGSGWMSIT
-1552 CNSYK
+1552 ADLGGSATGLKVNNPTNNQTSAASSFSLSFTNLKLNS
-1557 DKNNYTGTIM
+1557 
-1567 LTFKPT
+1567 
-1573 LFVYDSNNKLVQL
+1573 
-1586 TNANKN
+1586 
-1592 LLEWNK
+1592 
-1598 QLVGDENVFSVQS
+1598 
-1611 VMSNADSTTIVL
+1611 TIVL
-1623 KYSGINANLLLG
+1623 FNSGWIANSSG
-1635 GLMNSARTPAKTVGI
+1635 NSDEKKLTLRLVYGPI
-1650 QMSEGTRQL
+1650 DNPNN
-1659 GVLEALTVFEVI
+1659 LEL
-1671 IREGG
+1671 
-1676 EEFLKQT
+1676 
-1683 WGVTSNGQVQLL
+1683 NGFYFVV
-1695 NPDQQS
+1695 DE

>member
-667 NKGAI
+667 NKGAV
-672 TKLSFTTKDETPPYF
+672 TKLSFTTSDETPPYF
-687 VVPPTPDGNPTAT
+687 TMAPTVNKVANN
-700 SVPLTFTLSE
+700 SVGLTFGLSE
-710 PGTAYWAVV
+710 PGTVYWAVV
-719 EEGTNFPSPRPGQS
+719 EEGTDYPKPRPGMDQS
-733 SVDLNDEYAILQV
+733 SVDLNDEYSILQII
-746 VSGTGA
+746 SGLGA
-752 LKKGSVRVS
+752 LKNGSVRVS
-761 GNNLQGKINV
+761 GNNLQGNINV
-771 TGLEAEKS
+771 TGLEPEKS

-787 DTAGNYSLG
+787 DTAGNYSVG
-796 VEYLTINTL
+796 VEYLTIHTE
-805 DGNGPVVKQRFSAY
+805 DEGMPIVKQRFSDY
-819 KGDETKNPLPDT
+819 NGDQTKDPLPDT

-837 SEDVRYGGPGGGE
+837 SENVRYDGTGGGE
-850 SFLNLYKKTQ
+850 GFVQLYEKVKTS
-860 TGTAEE
+860 TGTEKEDAI
-866 REGAIRVLAS
+866 RDLATSLAGAIW
-876 NLAKAITLYQQGEGP
+876 LYQQGDEP
-891 APEAVDVNIEEI
+891 KPVKVTVNTEPVKENQT
-903 KPKKDKDTEWVLDFT
+903 KDWVLDFT
-918 RAEIEKKDGKL
+918 QAKVENINGKV
-929 ELTIPK
+929 EVTIPK
-935 AGVNLDSGGIY
+935 SAVNLDSGGIY
-946 YFEISGITDN
+946 YFEIHDVTDTSLKQN
-956 ALNTYNR
+956 KIEPN
-963 ITPDPAG
+963 PAG

-983 VFTTVFAQ
+983 IFTTVFAQ
-991 ISLQEITPPTTP
+991 VSLRQFAIT
-1003 PTGLQL
+1003 
-1009 ETMDLAF
+1009 DLPKDAQGNDVPVDFAF
-1016 RATPI
+1016 RATPV
-1021 STHNV
+1021 STEKV
-1026 MDGMAYDFLF
+1026 ADGMGYDFLM
-1036 WTDWDVEYDVYY
+1036 WADRDMYYDLYIRV
-1048 RAMKNSAPI
+1048 
-1057 ISTSTDSNGWTKL
+1057 
-1070 GSSGLS
+1070 
-1076 TPFNGEKLG
+1076 NGEKTWQKINNSSLSIPAQDETLG
-1085 GKSLQIDIKNLT
+1085 GKSLNLDFYTRTASQI
-1097 SSQLP
+1097 P
-1102 ELNQLDDSSA
+1102 ALN
-1112 TYEFVVSV
+1112 TFEKKGYEFAVSV
-1120 TKVIS
+1120 TRL
-1125 PKVEEDKRDTW
+1125 EDSDAEPTERSSW
-1136 TGTMPFH
+1136 TGDVNFY
-1143 VDAVAGG
+1143 VDVSAGT
-1150 RTVLANLA
+1150 RSNLNNLA
-1158 AEQSEARW
+1158 TGLTRKKWDDFQANGIANNGGASIGSIQGGG
-1166 KELTSKGIAQ
+1166 KELQMKASFSDTRLPEFITPNPFITPSDTSA
-1176 NGVEIIGTSST
+1176 EIDVQMT
-1187 GDGKRLDMEATFT
+1187 
-1200 DKREP
+1200 
-1205 ELKAPTPAFKPDA
+1205 
-1218 TSVEIGI
+1218 
-1225 ELNRAGTVYYVV
+1225 RAGTIYWVA
-1237 APVGQVGTRGTPA
+1237 APVGVIHTAADIG
-1250 SGGTELVNKELW
+1250 SGGGEKINEELKPYIPE
-1262 NHVPQHVP
+1262 
-1270 DGNAATVGQP
+1270 
-1280 TLTLPTQANIYQAKQ
+1280 
-1295 YYGSNP
+1295 
-1301 LVKEDNFTYSG
+1301 SG
-1312 PPVRQTI
+1312 PYPEPPVPAVRLPGNMDIYRQGYNNPRIKKGVVNYGGNGEVETI
-1319 TVEDLEPETDYYA
+1319 IPKDLEPSTDYYV

-1337 GTSAKY
+1337 GS
-1343 SQVYIYRFTTE
+1343 SQNLSPVYVYKFTTAKVDRPRITLDHGGVGVVDVSTDKDSVLNYVILTSTE
-1354 ATKKPEIVFTPWE
+1354 LKKAAE
-1367 DGMGFGTKRIKS
+1367 FGDSYMLNDHSKFPVPS
-1379 NLAYQMYMTEE
+1379 AY
-1390 VELIKSLNESFNQP
+1390 S
-1404 KNLAGAL
+1404 G
-1411 PPQYASYTVLDALT
+1411 YTVLKALIEPYNSSISGDT
-1425 NPDDGP
+1425 NFGP
-1431 TVFDLY
+1431 EWNGYSIFDVY
-1437 ASNTLKNYIGGAIR
+1437 ASDNVKNSIQNYIRQNFPTSQVLSKETFRLDAN
-1451 ISGGFKPSDT
+1451 ISQKTKTDGMKPNDT
-1461 TTGETLHPLVIGN
+1461 HYILAVAHH
-1474 NKLVT
+1474 K
-1479 TGDPNQPVNRDNFD
+1479 
-1493 FNTGKEWCILCVAR
+1493 NTDQGLA
-1507 DINAPDPERDD
+1507 
-1518 EGANENYKYD
+1518 YD
-1528 SYRALYPLRRTNV
+1528 SYRAQENIV
-1541 PDPALDSATIT
+1541 IPDTVAPKLVGKVSTVIIKQEGTDPTTATVTGTVSFGFDKPVYWSADRSSGSATPVVNREGGGSGWMSIT
-1552 CNSYK
+1552 ADLGGSATGLKVNNPTNNQTSAASSFSLSFTNLKLNS
-1557 DKNNYTGTIM
+1557 
-1567 LTFKPT
+1567 
-1573 LFVYDSNNKLVQL
+1573 
-1586 TNANKN
+1586 
-1592 LLEWNK
+1592 
-1598 QLVGDENVFSVQS
+1598 
-1611 VMSNADSTTIVL
+1611 TIVL
-1623 KYSGINANLLLG
+1623 FNSGWIANSSG
-1635 GLMNSARTPAKTVGI
+1635 NSDEKKLTLRLVYGPI
-1650 QMSEGTRQL
+1650 DNPNN
-1659 GVLEALTVFEVI
+1659 LEL
-1671 IREGG
+1671 
-1676 EEFLKQT
+1676 
-1683 WGVTSNGQVQLL
+1683 NGFYFVV
-1695 NPDQQS
+1695 DE

>member
-672 TKLSFTTKDETPPYF
+672 TKLSFTTSDETPPYF
-687 VVPPTPDGNPTAT
+687 TMAPTVNKVANN
-700 SVPLTFTLSE
+700 SVGLTFGLSE
-710 PGTAYWAVV
+710 PGTVYWAVV
-719 EEGTNFPSPRPGQS
+719 EEGTDYPKPRPGMDQS
-733 SVDLNDEYAILQV
+733 SVDLNDEYSILQII
-746 VSGTGA
+746 SGLGA
-752 LKKGSVRVS
+752 LKNGSVRVS
-761 GNNLQGKINV
+761 GNNLQGNINV
-771 TGLEAEKS
+771 TGLEPEKS

-787 DTAGNYSLG
+787 DTAGNYSVG
-796 VEYLTINTL
+796 VEYLTIHTE
-805 DGNGPVVKQRFSAY
+805 DEGMPIVKQRFSDY
-819 KGDETKNPLPDT
+819 NGDQTKDPLPDT

-837 SEDVRYGGPGGGE
+837 SENVRYDGTGGGE
-850 SFLNLYKKTQ
+850 GFVQLYEKVKTS
-860 TGTAEE
+860 TGTEKEDAI
-866 REGAIRVLAS
+866 RDLATSLAGAIW
-876 NLAKAITLYQQGEGP
+876 LYQQGDEP
-891 APEAVDVNIEEI
+891 KPVKVTVNTEPVKENQT
-903 KPKKDKDTEWVLDFT
+903 KDWVLDFT
-918 RAEIEKKDGKL
+918 QAKVENINGKV
-929 ELTIPK
+929 EVTIPK
-935 AGVNLDSGGIY
+935 SAVNLDSGGIY
-946 YFEISGITDN
+946 YFEIHDVTDTSLKQN
-956 ALNTYNR
+956 KIEPN
-963 ITPDPAG
+963 PAG

-991 ISLQEITPPTTP
+991 VSLRQFAIT
-1003 PTGLQL
+1003 
-1009 ETMDLAF
+1009 DLPKDAQGNDVPVDFAF
-1016 RATPI
+1016 RATPV
-1021 STHNV
+1021 STEKV
-1026 MDGMAYDFLF
+1026 ADGMGYDFLM
-1036 WTDWDVEYDVYY
+1036 WADRDMYYDLYIRV
-1048 RAMKNSAPI
+1048 
-1057 ISTSTDSNGWTKL
+1057 
-1070 GSSGLS
+1070 
-1076 TPFNGEKLG
+1076 NGEKTWQKINNSSLSIPAQDETLG
-1085 GKSLQIDIKNLT
+1085 GKSLNLDFYTRTASQI
-1097 SSQLP
+1097 P
-1102 ELNQLDDSSA
+1102 ALN
-1112 TYEFVVSV
+1112 TYEKKGYEFAVSV
-1120 TKVIS
+1120 TRL
-1125 PKVEEDKRDTW
+1125 EDSDAEPTERSSW
-1136 TGTMPFH
+1136 TGDVNFY
-1143 VDAVAGG
+1143 VDVSAGT
-1150 RTVLANLA
+1150 RSNLNNLA
-1158 AEQSEARW
+1158 TGLTRKKWDDFQANGIANNGGASIGSIQGGG
-1166 KELTSKGIAQ
+1166 KELQMKASFSDTRLPEFITPNPFITPSDTSA
-1176 NGVEIIGTSST
+1176 EIDVQMT
-1187 GDGKRLDMEATFT
+1187 
-1200 DKREP
+1200 
-1205 ELKAPTPAFKPDA
+1205 
-1218 TSVEIGI
+1218 
-1225 ELNRAGTVYYVV
+1225 RAGTIYWVG
-1237 APVGQVGTRGTPA
+1237 APVGVIHTAADIG
-1250 SGGTELVNKELW
+1250 SGGGEKINEELKPYIPE
-1262 NHVPQHVP
+1262 
-1270 DGNAATVGQP
+1270 
-1280 TLTLPTQANIYQAKQ
+1280 
-1295 YYGSNP
+1295 
-1301 LVKEDNFTYSG
+1301 SG
-1312 PPVRQTI
+1312 PYPEPPVPAVRLPGNMDIYRQGYNNPRIKKGVVNYGGNGEVETI
-1319 TVEDLEPETDYYA
+1319 IPKDLEPSTDYYV

-1337 GTSAKY
+1337 GS
-1343 SQVYIYRFTTE
+1343 SQNLSPVYVYKFTTAKVDRPRITLDHGGVGVVDVSTDKDSVLNYVILTSTE
-1354 ATKKPEIVFTPWE
+1354 LKKAAE
-1367 DGMGFGTKRIKS
+1367 FGDSYMLNDHSKFPVPS
-1379 NLAYQMYMTEE
+1379 AY
-1390 VELIKSLNESFNQP
+1390 S
-1404 KNLAGAL
+1404 G
-1411 PPQYASYTVLDALT
+1411 YTVLKALIEPYNSSISGDT
-1425 NPDDGP
+1425 NFGP
-1431 TVFDLY
+1431 EWNGYSIFDVY
-1437 ASNTLKNYIGGAIR
+1437 ASDNVKNSIQNYIRQNFPTSQVLSKETFRLDAN
-1451 ISGGFKPSDT
+1451 ISQKTKTDGMKPNDT
-1461 TTGETLHPLVIGN
+1461 HYILAVAHH
-1474 NKLVT
+1474 K
-1479 TGDPNQPVNRDNFD
+1479 
-1493 FNTGKEWCILCVAR
+1493 NTDQGLA
-1507 DINAPDPERDD
+1507 
-1518 EGANENYKYD
+1518 YD
-1528 SYRALYPLRRTNV
+1528 SYRAQENIV
-1541 PDPALDSATIT
+1541 IPDTVAPKLVGKVSTVIIKQEGTDPTTATVTGTVSFGFDKPVYWSADRSSGSATPVVNREGGGSGWMSIT
-1552 CNSYK
+1552 ADLGGSATGLKVNNPTNNQTSAASSFSLSFTNLKLNS
-1557 DKNNYTGTIM
+1557 
-1567 LTFKPT
+1567 
-1573 LFVYDSNNKLVQL
+1573 
-1586 TNANKN
+1586 
-1592 LLEWNK
+1592 
-1598 QLVGDENVFSVQS
+1598 
-1611 VMSNADSTTIVL
+1611 TIVL
-1623 KYSGINANLLLG
+1623 FNSGWIANSSG
-1635 GLMNSARTPAKTVGI
+1635 NSDEKKLTLRLVYGPI
-1650 QMSEGTRQL
+1650 DNPNN
-1659 GVLEALTVFEVI
+1659 LEL
-1671 IREGG
+1671 
-1676 EEFLKQT
+1676 
-1683 WGVTSNGQVQLL
+1683 NGFYFVV
-1695 NPDQQS
+1695 DE

>member
-629 GVMDVTKNVETIF
+629 GVMDVTKNVEAIF

-667 NKGAI
+667 NKGAV
-672 TKLSFTTKDETPPYF
+672 TKLSFTTSDETPPYF
-687 VVPPTPDGNPTAT
+687 TMAPTVNKVANN
-700 SVPLTFTLSE
+700 SVGLTFGLSE
-710 PGTAYWAVV
+710 PGTVYWAVV
-719 EEGTNFPSPRPGQS
+719 EEGTDYPKPRPGMDQS
-733 SVDLNDEYAILQV
+733 SVDLNDEYSILQII
-746 VSGTGA
+746 SGLGA
-752 LKKGSVRVS
+752 LKNGSVRVS
-761 GNNLQGKINV
+761 GNNLQGNINV
-771 TGLEAEKS
+771 TGLEPEKS

-787 DTAGNYSLG
+787 DTAGNYSVG
-796 VEYLTINTL
+796 VEYLTIHTE
-805 DGNGPVVKQRFSAY
+805 DEGMPIVKQRFSDY
-819 KGDETKNPLPDT
+819 NGDQTKDPLPDT

-837 SEDVRYGGPGGGE
+837 SENVRYDGTGGGE
-850 SFLNLYKKTQ
+850 GFVQLYEKVKTS
-860 TGTAEE
+860 TGTEKEDAI
-866 REGAIRVLAS
+866 RDLATSLAGAIW
-876 NLAKAITLYQQGEGP
+876 LYQQGDEP
-891 APEAVDVNIEEI
+891 KPVKVTVNTEPVKENQT
-903 KPKKDKDTEWVLDFT
+903 KDWVLDFT
-918 RAEIEKKDGKL
+918 QAKVENINGKV
-929 ELTIPK
+929 EVTIPK
-935 AGVNLDSGGIY
+935 SAVNLDSGGIY
-946 YFEISGITDN
+946 YFEIHDVTDTSLKQN
-956 ALNTYNR
+956 KIEPN
-963 ITPDPAG
+963 PAG

-983 VFTTVFAQ
+983 IFTTVFAQ
-991 ISLQEITPPTTP
+991 VSLRQFAIT
-1003 PTGLQL
+1003 
-1009 ETMDLAF
+1009 DLPKDAQGNDVPVDFAF
-1016 RATPI
+1016 RATPV
-1021 STHNV
+1021 STDKV
-1026 MDGMAYDFLF
+1026 ADGMGYDFLM
-1036 WTDWDVEYDVYY
+1036 WADRDMYYDLYIRV
-1048 RAMKNSAPI
+1048 
-1057 ISTSTDSNGWTKL
+1057 
-1070 GSSGLS
+1070 
-1076 TPFNGEKLG
+1076 NGEKTWQKINNSSLSIPAQDETLG
-1085 GKSLQIDIKNLT
+1085 GKSLNLDFYTRTASQI
-1097 SSQLP
+1097 P
-1102 ELNQLDDSSA
+1102 ALN
-1112 TYEFVVSV
+1112 TFEKKGYEFAVSV
-1120 TKVIS
+1120 TRL
-1125 PKVEEDKRDTW
+1125 EDSDAEPTERSSW
-1136 TGTMPFH
+1136 TGDVNFY
-1143 VDAVAGG
+1143 VDVSAGT
-1150 RTVLANLA
+1150 RSNLNNLA
-1158 AEQSEARW
+1158 TGLTRKKWDDFQANGIANNGGASIGSIQGGG
-1166 KELTSKGIAQ
+1166 KELQMKASFSDTRLPEFITPNPFITPSDTSA
-1176 NGVEIIGTSST
+1176 EIDVQMT
-1187 GDGKRLDMEATFT
+1187 
-1200 DKREP
+1200 
-1205 ELKAPTPAFKPDA
+1205 
-1218 TSVEIGI
+1218 
-1225 ELNRAGTVYYVV
+1225 RAGTIYWVA
-1237 APVGQVGTRGTPA
+1237 APVGVIHTAADIG
-1250 SGGTELVNKELW
+1250 SGGGEKINEELKPYIPE
-1262 NHVPQHVP
+1262 
-1270 DGNAATVGQP
+1270 
-1280 TLTLPTQANIYQAKQ
+1280 
-1295 YYGSNP
+1295 
-1301 LVKEDNFTYSG
+1301 SG
-1312 PPVRQTI
+1312 PYPEPPVPAVRLPGNMDIYRQGYNNPRIKKGVVNYGGNGEVETI
-1319 TVEDLEPETDYYA
+1319 IPKDLEPSTDYYV

-1337 GTSAKY
+1337 GS
-1343 SQVYIYRFTTE
+1343 SQNLSPVYVYKFTTAKVDRPRITLDHGGVGVVDVSTDKDSVLNYVILTSTE
-1354 ATKKPEIVFTPWE
+1354 LKKAAE
-1367 DGMGFGTKRIKS
+1367 FGDSYMLNDHSKFPVPS
-1379 NLAYQMYMTEE
+1379 AY
-1390 VELIKSLNESFNQP
+1390 S
-1404 KNLAGAL
+1404 G
-1411 PPQYASYTVLDALT
+1411 YTVLKALIEPYNSSISGDT
-1425 NPDDGP
+1425 NFGP
-1431 TVFDLY
+1431 EWNGYSIFDVY
-1437 ASNTLKNYIGGAIR
+1437 ASDNVKNSIQNYIRQNFPTSQVLSKETFRLDAN
-1451 ISGGFKPSDT
+1451 ISQKTKTDGMKPNDT
-1461 TTGETLHPLVIGN
+1461 HYILAVAHH
-1474 NKLVT
+1474 K
-1479 TGDPNQPVNRDNFD
+1479 
-1493 FNTGKEWCILCVAR
+1493 NTDQGLA
-1507 DINAPDPERDD
+1507 
-1518 EGANENYKYD
+1518 YD
-1528 SYRALYPLRRTNV
+1528 SYRAQENIV
-1541 PDPALDSATIT
+1541 IPDTVAPKLVGKVSTVIIKQEGTDPTTATVTGTVSFGFDKPVYWSADRSSGSATPVVNREGGGSGWMSIT
-1552 CNSYK
+1552 ADLGGSATGLKVNNPTNNQTSAASSFSLSFTNLKLNS
-1557 DKNNYTGTIM
+1557 
-1567 LTFKPT
+1567 
-1573 LFVYDSNNKLVQL
+1573 
-1586 TNANKN
+1586 
-1592 LLEWNK
+1592 
-1598 QLVGDENVFSVQS
+1598 
-1611 VMSNADSTTIVL
+1611 TIVL
-1623 KYSGINANLLLG
+1623 FNSGWIANSSG
-1635 GLMNSARTPAKTVGI
+1635 NSDEKKLTLRLVYGPI
-1650 QMSEGTRQL
+1650 DNPNN
-1659 GVLEALTVFEVI
+1659 LEL
-1671 IREGG
+1671 
-1676 EEFLKQT
+1676 
-1683 WGVTSNGQVQLL
+1683 NGFYFVV
-1695 NPDQQS
+1695 DE

>member
-672 TKLSFTTKDETPPYF
+672 TKLSFTTSDETPPYF
-687 VVPPTPDGNPTAT
+687 TMAPTVNKVANN
-700 SVPLTFTLSE
+700 SVGLTFGLSE
-710 PGTAYWAVV
+710 PGTVYWAVV
-719 EEGTNFPSPRPGQS
+719 EEGTDYPKPRPGMDQS
-733 SVDLNDEYAILQV
+733 SVDLNDEYSILQII
-746 VSGTGA
+746 SGLGA
-752 LKKGSVRVS
+752 LKNGSVRVS
-761 GNNLQGKINV
+761 GNNLQGNINV
-771 TGLEAEKS
+771 TGLEPEKS

-787 DTAGNYSLG
+787 DTAGNYSVG
-796 VEYLTINTL
+796 VEYLTIHTE
-805 DGNGPVVKQRFSAY
+805 DEGMPIVKQRFSDY
-819 KGDETKNPLPDT
+819 NGDQTKDPLPDT

-837 SEDVRYGGPGGGE
+837 SENVRYDGTGGGE
-850 SFLNLYKKTQ
+850 GFVQLYEKVKTS
-860 TGTAEE
+860 TGTEKEDAI
-866 REGAIRVLAS
+866 RDLATSLAGAIW
-876 NLAKAITLYQQGEGP
+876 LYQQGDEP
-891 APEAVDVNIEEI
+891 KPVKVTVNTEPVKENQT
-903 KPKKDKDTEWVLDFT
+903 KDWVLDFT
-918 RAEIEKKDGKL
+918 QAKVENINGKV
-929 ELTIPK
+929 EVTIPK
-935 AGVNLDSGGIY
+935 SAVNLDSGGIY
-946 YFEISGITDN
+946 YFEIHDVTDISLKQN
-956 ALNTYNR
+956 KIEPN
-963 ITPDPAG
+963 PAG

-983 VFTTVFAQ
+983 IFTTVFAQ
-991 ISLQEITPPTTP
+991 VSLRQFAIT
-1003 PTGLQL
+1003 
-1009 ETMDLAF
+1009 DLPKDAQGNDVPVDFAF
-1016 RATPI
+1016 RATPV
-1021 STHNV
+1021 STEKV
-1026 MDGMAYDFLF
+1026 ADGMGYDFLM
-1036 WTDWDVEYDVYY
+1036 WADRDMYYDLYIRV
-1048 RAMKNSAPI
+1048 
-1057 ISTSTDSNGWTKL
+1057 
-1070 GSSGLS
+1070 
-1076 TPFNGEKLG
+1076 NGEKTWQKINNSSLSIPAQDETLG
-1085 GKSLQIDIKNLT
+1085 GKSLNLDFYTRTASQI
-1097 SSQLP
+1097 P
-1102 ELNQLDDSSA
+1102 ALN
-1112 TYEFVVSV
+1112 TFEKKGYEFAVSV
-1120 TKVIS
+1120 TRL
-1125 PKVEEDKRDTW
+1125 EDSDAEPTERSSW
-1136 TGTMPFH
+1136 TGDVNFY
-1143 VDAVAGG
+1143 VDVSAGT
-1150 RTVLANLA
+1150 RSNLNNLA
-1158 AEQSEARW
+1158 TGLTRKKWDDFQANGIANNGGASIGSIQGGG
-1166 KELTSKGIAQ
+1166 KELQMKASFSDTRLPEFITPNPFITPSDTSA
-1176 NGVEIIGTSST
+1176 EIDVQMT
-1187 GDGKRLDMEATFT
+1187 
-1200 DKREP
+1200 
-1205 ELKAPTPAFKPDA
+1205 
-1218 TSVEIGI
+1218 
-1225 ELNRAGTVYYVV
+1225 RAGTIYWVA
-1237 APVGQVGTRGTPA
+1237 APVGVIHTAADIG
-1250 SGGTELVNKELW
+1250 SGGGEKINEELKPYIPE
-1262 NHVPQHVP
+1262 
-1270 DGNAATVGQP
+1270 
-1280 TLTLPTQANIYQAKQ
+1280 
-1295 YYGSNP
+1295 
-1301 LVKEDNFTYSG
+1301 SG
-1312 PPVRQTI
+1312 PYPEPPVPAVRLPGNMDIYRQGYNNPRIKKGVVNYGGNGEVETI
-1319 TVEDLEPETDYYA
+1319 IPKDLEPSTDYYV

-1337 GTSAKY
+1337 GS
-1343 SQVYIYRFTTE
+1343 SQNLSPVYVYKFTTAKVDRPRITLDHGGVGVVDVSTDKDSVLNYVILTSTE
-1354 ATKKPEIVFTPWE
+1354 LKKAAE
-1367 DGMGFGTKRIKS
+1367 FGDSYMLNDHSKFPVPS
-1379 NLAYQMYMTEE
+1379 AY
-1390 VELIKSLNESFNQP
+1390 S
-1404 KNLAGAL
+1404 G
-1411 PPQYASYTVLDALT
+1411 YTVLKALIEPYNSSISGDT
-1425 NPDDGP
+1425 NFGP
-1431 TVFDLY
+1431 EWNGYSIFDVY
-1437 ASNTLKNYIGGAIR
+1437 ASDNVKNSIQNYIRQNFPTSQVLSKETFRLDAN
-1451 ISGGFKPSDT
+1451 ISQKTKTDGMKPNDT
-1461 TTGETLHPLVIGN
+1461 HYILAVAHH
-1474 NKLVT
+1474 K
-1479 TGDPNQPVNRDNFD
+1479 
-1493 FNTGKEWCILCVAR
+1493 NTDQGLA
-1507 DINAPDPERDD
+1507 
-1518 EGANENYKYD
+1518 YD
-1528 SYRALYPLRRTNV
+1528 SYRAQENIV
-1541 PDPALDSATIT
+1541 IPDTVAPKLVGKVSTVIIKQEGTDPTTATVTGTVSFGFDKPVYWSADRSSGSATPVVNREGGGSGWMSIT
-1552 CNSYK
+1552 ADLGGSATGLKVNNPTNNQTSAASSFSLSFTNLKLNS
-1557 DKNNYTGTIM
+1557 
-1567 LTFKPT
+1567 
-1573 LFVYDSNNKLVQL
+1573 
-1586 TNANKN
+1586 
-1592 LLEWNK
+1592 
-1598 QLVGDENVFSVQS
+1598 
-1611 VMSNADSTTIVL
+1611 TIVL
-1623 KYSGINANLLLG
+1623 FNSGWIANSSG
-1635 GLMNSARTPAKTVGI
+1635 NSDEKKLTLRLVYGPI
-1650 QMSEGTRQL
+1650 DNPNN
-1659 GVLEALTVFEVI
+1659 LEL
-1671 IREGG
+1671 
-1676 EEFLKQT
+1676 
-1683 WGVTSNGQVQLL
+1683 NGFYFVV
-1695 NPDQQS
+1695 DE

>member
-672 TKLSFTTKDETPPYF
+672 TKLSFTTSDETPPYF
-687 VVPPTPDGNPTAT
+687 TMAPTVNKVANN
-700 SVPLTFTLSE
+700 SVGLTFGLSE
-710 PGTAYWAVV
+710 PGTVYWAVV
-719 EEGTNFPSPRPGQS
+719 EEGTDYPKPRPGMDQS
-733 SVDLNDEYAILQV
+733 SVDLNDEYSILQII
-746 VSGTGA
+746 SGLGA
-752 LKKGSVRVS
+752 LKNGSVRVS
-761 GNNLQGKINV
+761 GNNLQGNINV
-771 TGLEAEKS
+771 TGLEPEKS

-787 DTAGNYSLG
+787 DTAGNYSVG
-796 VEYLTINTL
+796 VEYLTIHTE
-805 DGNGPVVKQRFSAY
+805 DEGMPIVKQRFSDY
-819 KGDETKNPLPDT
+819 NGDQTKDPLPDT

-837 SEDVRYGGPGGGE
+837 SENVRYDGTGGGE
-850 SFLNLYKKTQ
+850 GFVQLYEKVKTS
-860 TGTAEE
+860 TGTEKEDAI
-866 REGAIRVLAS
+866 RDLATSLAGAIW
-876 NLAKAITLYQQGEGP
+876 LYQQGDEP
-891 APEAVDVNIEEI
+891 KPVKVTVNTEPVKENQT
-903 KPKKDKDTEWVLDFT
+903 KDWVLDFT
-918 RAEIEKKDGKL
+918 QAKVENINGKV
-929 ELTIPK
+929 EVTIPK
-935 AGVNLDSGGIY
+935 SAVNLDSGGIY
-946 YFEISGITDN
+946 YFEIHDVTDTSLKQN
-956 ALNTYNR
+956 KIEPN
-963 ITPDPAG
+963 PAG

-983 VFTTVFAQ
+983 IFTTVFAQ
-991 ISLQEITPPTTP
+991 VSLRQFAIT
-1003 PTGLQL
+1003 
-1009 ETMDLAF
+1009 DLPKDAQGNDVPVDFAF
-1016 RATPI
+1016 RATPV
-1021 STHNV
+1021 STEKV
-1026 MDGMAYDFLF
+1026 ADGMGYDFLM
-1036 WTDWDVEYDVYY
+1036 WADRDMYYDLYIRV
-1048 RAMKNSAPI
+1048 
-1057 ISTSTDSNGWTKL
+1057 
-1070 GSSGLS
+1070 
-1076 TPFNGEKLG
+1076 NGEKTWQKINNSSLSIPAAGETLG
-1085 GKSLQIDIKNLT
+1085 GKSLDLDFYKYTASQFPALNKFEQKGYEFAVSITRIEDSDAVADDRNTWTGDVNFYVDVSAGTRSNLNNLATGLTRKKWDEFQKNGIANNGGASIGTVQGGGKELEMKASFSDT
-1097 SSQLP
+1097 RLP
-1102 ELNQLDDSSA
+1102 EFIPSRP
-1112 TYEFVVSV
+1112 EFNPGDTFVDMELQMTRAGTIYWVVAPV
-1120 TKVIS
+1120 TVIHTAANIAGQQNNPLTNGELWDKIPENGNTNLRGQPEKVIS
-1125 PKVEEDKRDTW
+1125 PGNMDIYRQNYTNDQIKKGVVNYGGNSEVEKVTAKGLLPDTKY
-1136 TGTMPFH
+1136 F
-1143 VDAVAGG
+1143 
-1150 RTVLANLA
+1150 
-1158 AEQSEARW
+1158 
-1166 KELTSKGIAQ
+1166 
-1176 NGVEIIGTSST
+1176 
-1187 GDGKRLDMEATFT
+1187 
-1200 DKREP
+1200 
-1205 ELKAPTPAFKPDA
+1205 
-1218 TSVEIGI
+1218 
-1225 ELNRAGTVYYVV
+1225 
-1237 APVGQVGTRGTPA
+1237 
-1250 SGGTELVNKELW
+1250 
-1262 NHVPQHVP
+1262 
-1270 DGNAATVGQP
+1270 
-1280 TLTLPTQANIYQAKQ
+1280 
-1295 YYGSNP
+1295 
-1301 LVKEDNFTYSG
+1301 
-1312 PPVRQTI
+1312 
-1319 TVEDLEPETDYYA
+1319 A

-1337 GTSAKY
+1337 GS
-1343 SQVYIYRFTTE
+1343 SQTLSDVYIYQFETGSIARPKITLQNAGNGAVNVTTNVDANLNYVIFTSTDLDKIPSLQKSYLLSANTAWPGRIPPAYRGMSVIDAMKEPYTYATASSGAGENDYVPGDDRSWDGYSVFDVYASQSLKDAIALIIRSNNSYSTPTAQGDKTPTTGNQMFTVDHSQNMKPGDSHWILTVAYHVNSETGIGDSFKALDNITRPVVDPPLLVNVITTAPRYSGNATTGITGTLTIQFDKNLYWSSGEVGATALPVYQRATGGQGFKGILDDLGGSAPYNNALSIKTNGNTATSSYTMDFENLSVGDTVILFNGGRIANASGYSTRSKVTLELKLTNSGTNDAGLPVLRPYFE
-1354 ATKKPEIVFTPWE
+1354 ATWE
-1367 DGMGFGTKRIKS
+1367 
-1379 NLAYQMYMTEE
+1379 
-1390 VELIKSLNESFNQP
+1390 
-1404 KNLAGAL
+1404 
-1411 PPQYASYTVLDALT
+1411 
-1425 NPDDGP
+1425 
-1431 TVFDLY
+1431 
-1437 ASNTLKNYIGGAIR
+1437 
-1451 ISGGFKPSDT
+1451 
-1461 TTGETLHPLVIGN
+1461 
-1474 NKLVT
+1474 
-1479 TGDPNQPVNRDNFD
+1479 
-1493 FNTGKEWCILCVAR
+1493 GKV
-1507 DINAPDPERDD
+1507 
-1518 EGANENYKYD
+1518 
-1528 SYRALYPLRRTNV
+1528 
-1541 PDPALDSATIT
+1541 
-1552 CNSYK
+1552 
-1557 DKNNYTGTIM
+1557 
-1567 LTFKPT
+1567 
-1573 LFVYDSNNKLVQL
+1573 
-1586 TNANKN
+1586 
-1592 LLEWNK
+1592 
-1598 QLVGDENVFSVQS
+1598 
-1611 VMSNADSTTIVL
+1611 
-1623 KYSGINANLLLG
+1623 
-1635 GLMNSARTPAKTVGI
+1635 
-1650 QMSEGTRQL
+1650 
-1659 GVLEALTVFEVI
+1659 
-1671 IREGG
+1671 
-1676 EEFLKQT
+1676 
-1683 WGVTSNGQVQLL
+1683 L
-1695 NPDQQS
+1695 NPDNNWVGVR

>member
-629 GVMDVTKNVETIF
+629 GVMDVTKNVEAIF

-672 TKLSFTTKDETPPYF
+672 TKLSFTTSDETPPYF
-687 VVPPTPDGNPTAT
+687 TMAPTVNKVANN
-700 SVPLTFTLSE
+700 SVGLTFGLSE
-710 PGTAYWAVV
+710 PGTVYWAVV
-719 EEGTNFPSPRPGQS
+719 EEGTDYPKPRPGMDQS
-733 SVDLNDEYAILQV
+733 SVDLNDEYSILQII
-746 VSGTGA
+746 SGLGA
-752 LKKGSVRVS
+752 LKNGSVRVS
-761 GNNLQGKINV
+761 GNNLQGNINV
-771 TGLEAEKS
+771 TGLEPEKS

-787 DTAGNYSLG
+787 DTAGNYSVG
-796 VEYLTINTL
+796 VEYLTIHTE
-805 DGNGPVVKQRFSAY
+805 DEGMPIVKQRFSDY
-819 KGDETKNPLPDT
+819 NGDQTKDPLPDT

-837 SEDVRYGGPGGGE
+837 SENVRYDGTGGGE
-850 SFLNLYKKTQ
+850 GFVQLYEKVKTS
-860 TGTAEE
+860 TGTEKEDAI
-866 REGAIRVLAS
+866 RDLATSLAGAIW
-876 NLAKAITLYQQGEGP
+876 LYQQGDEP
-891 APEAVDVNIEEI
+891 KPVKVTVNTEPVKENQT
-903 KPKKDKDTEWVLDFT
+903 KDWVLDFT
-918 RAEIEKKDGKL
+918 QAKVENINGKV
-929 ELTIPK
+929 EVTIPK
-935 AGVNLDSGGIY
+935 SAVNLDSGGIY
-946 YFEISGITDN
+946 YFEIHDVTDTSLKQN
-956 ALNTYNR
+956 KIEPN
-963 ITPDPAG
+963 PAG

-991 ISLQEITPPTTP
+991 VSLRQFAIT
-1003 PTGLQL
+1003 
-1009 ETMDLAF
+1009 DLPKDAQGNDVPVDFAF
-1016 RATPI
+1016 RATPV
-1021 STHNV
+1021 STEKV
-1026 MDGMAYDFLF
+1026 ADGMGYDFLM
-1036 WTDWDVEYDVYY
+1036 WADRDMYYDLYIRV
-1048 RAMKNSAPI
+1048 
-1057 ISTSTDSNGWTKL
+1057 
-1070 GSSGLS
+1070 
-1076 TPFNGEKLG
+1076 NGEKTWQKINNSSLSIPAQDETLG
-1085 GKSLQIDIKNLT
+1085 GKSLNLDFYTRTASQI
-1097 SSQLP
+1097 P
-1102 ELNQLDDSSA
+1102 ALN
-1112 TYEFVVSV
+1112 TFEKKGYEFAVSV
-1120 TKVIS
+1120 TRL
-1125 PKVEEDKRDTW
+1125 EDSDAEPTERSSW
-1136 TGTMPFH
+1136 TGDVNFY
-1143 VDAVAGG
+1143 VDVSAGT
-1150 RTVLANLA
+1150 RSNLNNLA
-1158 AEQSEARW
+1158 TGLTRKKWDDFQANGIANNGGASIGSIQGGG
-1166 KELTSKGIAQ
+1166 KELQMKASFSDTRLPEFITPNPFITPSDTSA
-1176 NGVEIIGTSST
+1176 EIDVQMT
-1187 GDGKRLDMEATFT
+1187 
-1200 DKREP
+1200 
-1205 ELKAPTPAFKPDA
+1205 
-1218 TSVEIGI
+1218 
-1225 ELNRAGTVYYVV
+1225 RAGTIYWVA
-1237 APVGQVGTRGTPA
+1237 APVGVIHTAADIG
-1250 SGGTELVNKELW
+1250 SGGGEKINEELKPYIPE
-1262 NHVPQHVP
+1262 
-1270 DGNAATVGQP
+1270 
-1280 TLTLPTQANIYQAKQ
+1280 
-1295 YYGSNP
+1295 
-1301 LVKEDNFTYSG
+1301 SG
-1312 PPVRQTI
+1312 PYPEPPVPAVRLPGNMDIYRQGYNNPRIKKGVVNYGGNGEVETI
-1319 TVEDLEPETDYYA
+1319 IPKDLEPSTDYYV

-1337 GTSAKY
+1337 GS
-1343 SQVYIYRFTTE
+1343 SQNLSPVYVYKFTTAKVDRPRITLDHGGVGVVDVSTDKDSVLNYVILTSTE
-1354 ATKKPEIVFTPWE
+1354 LKKAAE
-1367 DGMGFGTKRIKS
+1367 FGDSYMLNDHSKFPVPS
-1379 NLAYQMYMTEE
+1379 AY
-1390 VELIKSLNESFNQP
+1390 S
-1404 KNLAGAL
+1404 G
-1411 PPQYASYTVLDALT
+1411 YTVLKALIEPYNSSISGDT
-1425 NPDDGP
+1425 NFGP
-1431 TVFDLY
+1431 EWNGYSIFDVY
-1437 ASNTLKNYIGGAIR
+1437 ASDNVKNSIQNYIRQNFPTSQVLSKETFRLDAN
-1451 ISGGFKPSDT
+1451 ISQKTKTDGMKPNDT
-1461 TTGETLHPLVIGN
+1461 HYILAVAHH
-1474 NKLVT
+1474 K
-1479 TGDPNQPVNRDNFD
+1479 
-1493 FNTGKEWCILCVAR
+1493 NTDQGLA
-1507 DINAPDPERDD
+1507 
-1518 EGANENYKYD
+1518 YD
-1528 SYRALYPLRRTNV
+1528 SYRAQENIV
-1541 PDPALDSATIT
+1541 IPDTVAPKLVGKVSTVIIKQEGTDPTTATVTGTVSFGFDKPVYWSADRSSGSATPVVNREGGGSGWMSIT
-1552 CNSYK
+1552 ADLGGSATGLKVNNPTNNQTSAASSFSLSFTNLKLNS
-1557 DKNNYTGTIM
+1557 
-1567 LTFKPT
+1567 
-1573 LFVYDSNNKLVQL
+1573 
-1586 TNANKN
+1586 
-1592 LLEWNK
+1592 
-1598 QLVGDENVFSVQS
+1598 
-1611 VMSNADSTTIVL
+1611 TIVL
-1623 KYSGINANLLLG
+1623 FNSGWIANSSG
-1635 GLMNSARTPAKTVGI
+1635 NSDEKKLTLRLVYGPI
-1650 QMSEGTRQL
+1650 DNPNN
-1659 GVLEALTVFEVI
+1659 LEL
-1671 IREGG
+1671 
-1676 EEFLKQT
+1676 
-1683 WGVTSNGQVQLL
+1683 NGFYFVV
-1695 NPDQQS
+1695 DE

>member
-15 RAVSLLLAAALTLGL
+15 RAVSLLLSAALTLGL

-667 NKGAI
+667 NKGAV
-672 TKLSFTTKDETPPYF
+672 TKLSFTTSDETPPYF
-687 VVPPTPDGNPTAT
+687 TMAPTVNKVANN
-700 SVPLTFTLSE
+700 SVGLTFGLSE
-710 PGTAYWAVV
+710 PGTVYWAVV
-719 EEGTNFPSPRPGQS
+719 EEGTDYPKPRPGMDQS
-733 SVDLNDEYAILQV
+733 SVDLNDEYSILQII
-746 VSGTGA
+746 SGLGA
-752 LKKGSVRVS
+752 LKNGSVRVS
-761 GNNLQGKINV
+761 GNNLQGNINV
-771 TGLEAEKS
+771 TGLEPEKS

-787 DTAGNYSLG
+787 DTAGNYSVG
-796 VEYLTINTL
+796 VEYLTIHTE
-805 DGNGPVVKQRFSAY
+805 DEGMPIVKQRFSDY
-819 KGDETKNPLPDT
+819 NGDQTKDPLPDT

-837 SEDVRYGGPGGGE
+837 SENVRYDGTGGGE
-850 SFLNLYKKTQ
+850 GFVQLYEKVKTS
-860 TGTAEE
+860 TGTEKEDAI
-866 REGAIRVLAS
+866 RDLATSLAGAIW
-876 NLAKAITLYQQGEGP
+876 LYQQGDEP
-891 APEAVDVNIEEI
+891 KPVKVTVNTEPVKENQT
-903 KPKKDKDTEWVLDFT
+903 KDWVLDFT
-918 RAEIEKKDGKL
+918 QAKVENINGKV
-929 ELTIPK
+929 EVTIPK
-935 AGVNLDSGGIY
+935 SAVNLDSGGIY
-946 YFEISGITDN
+946 YFEIHDVTDTSLKQN
-956 ALNTYNR
+956 KIEPN
-963 ITPDPAG
+963 PAG

-991 ISLQEITPPTTP
+991 VSLRQFAIT
-1003 PTGLQL
+1003 
-1009 ETMDLAF
+1009 DLPKDAQGNDVPVDFAF
-1016 RATPI
+1016 RATPV
-1021 STHNV
+1021 STEKV
-1026 MDGMAYDFLF
+1026 ADGMGYDFLM
-1036 WTDWDVEYDVYY
+1036 WADRDMYYDLYIRV
-1048 RAMKNSAPI
+1048 
-1057 ISTSTDSNGWTKL
+1057 
-1070 GSSGLS
+1070 
-1076 TPFNGEKLG
+1076 NGEKTWQKINNSSLSIPAQDETLG
-1085 GKSLQIDIKNLT
+1085 GKSLNLDFYTRTASQI
-1097 SSQLP
+1097 P
-1102 ELNQLDDSSA
+1102 ALN
-1112 TYEFVVSV
+1112 TFEKKGYEFAVSV
-1120 TKVIS
+1120 TRL
-1125 PKVEEDKRDTW
+1125 EDSDAEPTERSSW
-1136 TGTMPFH
+1136 TGDVNFY
-1143 VDAVAGG
+1143 VDVSAGT
-1150 RTVLANLA
+1150 RSNLNNLA
-1158 AEQSEARW
+1158 TGLTRKKWDDFQANGIANNGGASIGSIQGGG
-1166 KELTSKGIAQ
+1166 KELQMKASFSDTRLPEFITPNPFITPSDTSA
-1176 NGVEIIGTSST
+1176 EIDVQMT
-1187 GDGKRLDMEATFT
+1187 
-1200 DKREP
+1200 
-1205 ELKAPTPAFKPDA
+1205 
-1218 TSVEIGI
+1218 
-1225 ELNRAGTVYYVV
+1225 RAGTIYWVA
-1237 APVGQVGTRGTPA
+1237 APVGVIHTAADIG
-1250 SGGTELVNKELW
+1250 SGGGEKINEELKPYIPE
-1262 NHVPQHVP
+1262 
-1270 DGNAATVGQP
+1270 
-1280 TLTLPTQANIYQAKQ
+1280 
-1295 YYGSNP
+1295 
-1301 LVKEDNFTYSG
+1301 SG
-1312 PPVRQTI
+1312 PYPEPPVPAVRLPGNMDIYRQGYNNPRIKKGVVNYGGNGEVETI
-1319 TVEDLEPETDYYA
+1319 IPKDLEPSTDYYV

-1337 GTSAKY
+1337 GS
-1343 SQVYIYRFTTE
+1343 SQNLSPVYVYKFTTAKVDRPRITLDHGGVGVVDVSTDKDSVLNYVILTSTE
-1354 ATKKPEIVFTPWE
+1354 LKKAAE
-1367 DGMGFGTKRIKS
+1367 FGDSYMLNDHSKFPVPS
-1379 NLAYQMYMTEE
+1379 AY
-1390 VELIKSLNESFNQP
+1390 S
-1404 KNLAGAL
+1404 G
-1411 PPQYASYTVLDALT
+1411 YTVLKALIEPYNSSISGDT
-1425 NPDDGP
+1425 NFGP
-1431 TVFDLY
+1431 EWNGYSIFDVY
-1437 ASNTLKNYIGGAIR
+1437 ASDNVKNSIQNYIRQNFPTSQVLSKETFRLDAN
-1451 ISGGFKPSDT
+1451 ISQKTKTDGMKPNDT
-1461 TTGETLHPLVIGN
+1461 HYILAVAHH
-1474 NKLVT
+1474 K
-1479 TGDPNQPVNRDNFD
+1479 
-1493 FNTGKEWCILCVAR
+1493 NTDQGLA
-1507 DINAPDPERDD
+1507 
-1518 EGANENYKYD
+1518 YD
-1528 SYRALYPLRRTNV
+1528 SYRAQENIV
-1541 PDPALDSATIT
+1541 IPDTVAPKLVGKVSTVIIKQEGTDPTTATVTGTVSFGFDKPVYWSADRSSGSATPVVNREGGGSGWMSIT
-1552 CNSYK
+1552 ADLGGSATGLKVNNPTNNQTSAASSFSLSFTNLKLNS
-1557 DKNNYTGTIM
+1557 
-1567 LTFKPT
+1567 
-1573 LFVYDSNNKLVQL
+1573 
-1586 TNANKN
+1586 
-1592 LLEWNK
+1592 
-1598 QLVGDENVFSVQS
+1598 
-1611 VMSNADSTTIVL
+1611 TIVL
-1623 KYSGINANLLLG
+1623 FNSGWIANSSG
-1635 GLMNSARTPAKTVGI
+1635 NSDEKKLTLRLVYGPI
-1650 QMSEGTRQL
+1650 DNPNN
-1659 GVLEALTVFEVI
+1659 LEL
-1671 IREGG
+1671 
-1676 EEFLKQT
+1676 
-1683 WGVTSNGQVQLL
+1683 NGFYFVV
-1695 NPDQQS
+1695 DE

>member
-667 NKGAI
+667 NKGAV
-672 TKLSFTTKDETPPYF
+672 TKLSFTTSDETPPYF
-687 VVPPTPDGNPTAT
+687 TMAPTVNKVANN
-700 SVPLTFTLSE
+700 SVGLTFGLSE
-710 PGTAYWAVV
+710 PGTVYWAVV
-719 EEGTNFPSPRPGQS
+719 EEGTDYPKPRPGMDQS
-733 SVDLNDEYAILQV
+733 SVDLNDEYSILQII
-746 VSGTGA
+746 SGLGA
-752 LKKGSVRVS
+752 LKNGSVRVS
-761 GNNLQGKINV
+761 GNNLQGNINV
-771 TGLEAEKS
+771 TGLEPEKS

-787 DTAGNYSLG
+787 DTAGNYSVG
-796 VEYLTINTL
+796 VEYLTIHTE
-805 DGNGPVVKQRFSAY
+805 DEGMPIVKQRFSDY
-819 KGDETKNPLPDT
+819 NGDQTKDPLPDT

-837 SEDVRYGGPGGGE
+837 SENVRYDGTGGGE
-850 SFLNLYKKTQ
+850 GFVQLYEKVKTS
-860 TGTAEE
+860 TGTEKEDAI
-866 REGAIRVLAS
+866 RDLATSLAGAIW
-876 NLAKAITLYQQGEGP
+876 LYQQGDEP
-891 APEAVDVNIEEI
+891 KPVKVTVNTEPVKENQT
-903 KPKKDKDTEWVLDFT
+903 KDWVLDFT
-918 RAEIEKKDGKL
+918 QAKVENINGKV
-929 ELTIPK
+929 EVTIPK
-935 AGVNLDSGGIY
+935 SAVNLDSGGIY
-946 YFEISGITDN
+946 YFEIHDVTDTSLKQN
-956 ALNTYNR
+956 KIEPN
-963 ITPDPAG
+963 PAG

-991 ISLQEITPPTTP
+991 VSLRQFAIT
-1003 PTGLQL
+1003 
-1009 ETMDLAF
+1009 DLPKDAQGNDVPVDFAF
-1016 RATPI
+1016 RATPV
-1021 STHNV
+1021 STEKV
-1026 MDGMAYDFLF
+1026 ADGMGYDFLM
-1036 WTDWDVEYDVYY
+1036 WADRDMYYDLYIRV
-1048 RAMKNSAPI
+1048 
-1057 ISTSTDSNGWTKL
+1057 
-1070 GSSGLS
+1070 
-1076 TPFNGEKLG
+1076 NGEKTWQKINNSSLSIPAQDETLG
-1085 GKSLQIDIKNLT
+1085 GKSLNLDFYTRTASQI
-1097 SSQLP
+1097 P
-1102 ELNQLDDSSA
+1102 ALN
-1112 TYEFVVSV
+1112 TFEKKGYEFAVSV
-1120 TKVIS
+1120 TRL
-1125 PKVEEDKRDTW
+1125 EDSDAEPTERSSW
-1136 TGTMPFH
+1136 TGDVNFY
-1143 VDAVAGG
+1143 VDVSAGT
-1150 RTVLANLA
+1150 RSNLNNLA
-1158 AEQSEARW
+1158 TGLTRKKWDDFQANGIANNGGASIGSIQGGG
-1166 KELTSKGIAQ
+1166 KELQMKASFSDTRLPEFITPNPFITPSDTSA
-1176 NGVEIIGTSST
+1176 EIDVQMT
-1187 GDGKRLDMEATFT
+1187 
-1200 DKREP
+1200 
-1205 ELKAPTPAFKPDA
+1205 
-1218 TSVEIGI
+1218 
-1225 ELNRAGTVYYVV
+1225 RAGTIYWVA
-1237 APVGQVGTRGTPA
+1237 APVGVIHTAADIG
-1250 SGGTELVNKELW
+1250 SGGGEKINEELKPYIPE
-1262 NHVPQHVP
+1262 
-1270 DGNAATVGQP
+1270 
-1280 TLTLPTQANIYQAKQ
+1280 
-1295 YYGSNP
+1295 
-1301 LVKEDNFTYSG
+1301 SG
-1312 PPVRQTI
+1312 PYPEPPVPAVRLPGNMDIYRQGYNNPRIKKGVVNYGGNGEVETI
-1319 TVEDLEPETDYYA
+1319 IPKDLEPSTDYYV

-1337 GTSAKY
+1337 GS
-1343 SQVYIYRFTTE
+1343 SQNLSPVYVYKFTTAKVDRPRITLDHGGVGVVDVSTDKDSVLNYVILTSTE
-1354 ATKKPEIVFTPWE
+1354 LKKAAE
-1367 DGMGFGTKRIKS
+1367 FGDSYMLNDHSKFPVPS
-1379 NLAYQMYMTEE
+1379 AY
-1390 VELIKSLNESFNQP
+1390 S
-1404 KNLAGAL
+1404 G
-1411 PPQYASYTVLDALT
+1411 YTVLKALIEPYNSSISGDT
-1425 NPDDGP
+1425 NFGP
-1431 TVFDLY
+1431 EWNGYSIFDVY
-1437 ASNTLKNYIGGAIR
+1437 ASDNVKNSIQNYIRQNFPTSQVLSKETFRLDAN
-1451 ISGGFKPSDT
+1451 ISQKTKTDGMKPNDT
-1461 TTGETLHPLVIGN
+1461 HYILAVAHH
-1474 NKLVT
+1474 K
-1479 TGDPNQPVNRDNFD
+1479 
-1493 FNTGKEWCILCVAR
+1493 NTDQGLA
-1507 DINAPDPERDD
+1507 
-1518 EGANENYKYD
+1518 YD
-1528 SYRALYPLRRTNV
+1528 SYRAQENIV
-1541 PDPALDSATIT
+1541 IPDTVAPKLVGKVSTVIIKQEGTDPTTATVTGTVSFGFDKPVYWSADRSSGSATPVVNREGGGSGWMSIT
-1552 CNSYK
+1552 ADLGGSATGLKVNNPTNNQTSAASSFSLSFTNLKLNS
-1557 DKNNYTGTIM
+1557 
-1567 LTFKPT
+1567 
-1573 LFVYDSNNKLVQL
+1573 
-1586 TNANKN
+1586 
-1592 LLEWNK
+1592 
-1598 QLVGDENVFSVQS
+1598 
-1611 VMSNADSTTIVL
+1611 TIVL
-1623 KYSGINANLLLG
+1623 FNSGWIANSSG
-1635 GLMNSARTPAKTVGI
+1635 NSDEKKLTLRLVYGPI
-1650 QMSEGTRQL
+1650 DNPNN
-1659 GVLEALTVFEVI
+1659 LEL
-1671 IREGG
+1671 
-1676 EEFLKQT
+1676 
-1683 WGVTSNGQVQLL
+1683 NGFYFVV
-1695 NPDQQS
+1695 DE

>member
-672 TKLSFTTKDETPPYF
+672 TKLSFTTSDETPPYF
-687 VVPPTPDGNPTAT
+687 TMAPTVNKVANN
-700 SVPLTFTLSE
+700 SVGLTFGLSE
-710 PGTAYWAVV
+710 PGTVYWAVV
-719 EEGTNFPSPRPGQS
+719 EEGTDYPKPRPGMDQS
-733 SVDLNDEYAILQV
+733 SVDLNDEYSILQII
-746 VSGTGA
+746 SGLGA
-752 LKKGSVRVS
+752 LKNGSVRVS
-761 GNNLQGKINV
+761 GNNLQGNINV
-771 TGLEAEKS
+771 TGLEPEKS

-787 DTAGNYSLG
+787 DTAGNYSVG
-796 VEYLTINTL
+796 VEYLTIHTE
-805 DGNGPVVKQRFSAY
+805 DEGMPIVKQRFSDY
-819 KGDETKNPLPDT
+819 NGDQTKDPLPDT

-837 SEDVRYGGPGGGE
+837 SENVRYDGTGGGE
-850 SFLNLYKKTQ
+850 GFVQLYEKVKTS
-860 TGTAEE
+860 TGTEKEDAI
-866 REGAIRVLAS
+866 RDLATSLAGAIW
-876 NLAKAITLYQQGEGP
+876 LYQQGDEP
-891 APEAVDVNIEEI
+891 KPVKVTVNTEPVKENQT
-903 KPKKDKDTEWVLDFT
+903 KDWVLDFT
-918 RAEIEKKDGKL
+918 QAKVENINGKV
-929 ELTIPK
+929 EVTIPK
-935 AGVNLDSGGIY
+935 SAVNLDSGGIY
-946 YFEISGITDN
+946 YFEIHDVTDTSLKQN
-956 ALNTYNR
+956 KIEPN
-963 ITPDPAG
+963 PAG

-983 VFTTVFAQ
+983 IFTTVFAQ
-991 ISLQEITPPTTP
+991 VSLRQFAIT
-1003 PTGLQL
+1003 
-1009 ETMDLAF
+1009 DLPKDAQGNDVPVDFAF
-1016 RATPI
+1016 RATPV
-1021 STHNV
+1021 STDKV
-1026 MDGMAYDFLF
+1026 ADGMGYDFLM
-1036 WTDWDVEYDVYY
+1036 WADRDMYYDLYIRV
-1048 RAMKNSAPI
+1048 
-1057 ISTSTDSNGWTKL
+1057 
-1070 GSSGLS
+1070 
-1076 TPFNGEKLG
+1076 NGEKTWQKINNSSLSIPAQDETLG
-1085 GKSLQIDIKNLT
+1085 GKSLNLDFYTRTASQI
-1097 SSQLP
+1097 P
-1102 ELNQLDDSSA
+1102 ALN
-1112 TYEFVVSV
+1112 TFEKKGYEFAVSV
-1120 TKVIS
+1120 TRL
-1125 PKVEEDKRDTW
+1125 EDSDAEPTERSSW
-1136 TGTMPFH
+1136 TGDVNFY
-1143 VDAVAGG
+1143 VDVSAGT
-1150 RTVLANLA
+1150 RSNLNNLA
-1158 AEQSEARW
+1158 TGLTRKKWDDFQANGIANNGGASIGSIQGGG
-1166 KELTSKGIAQ
+1166 KELQMKASFSDTRLPEFITPNPFITPSDTSA
-1176 NGVEIIGTSST
+1176 EIDVQMT
-1187 GDGKRLDMEATFT
+1187 
-1200 DKREP
+1200 
-1205 ELKAPTPAFKPDA
+1205 
-1218 TSVEIGI
+1218 
-1225 ELNRAGTVYYVV
+1225 RAGTIYWVA
-1237 APVGQVGTRGTPA
+1237 APVGVIHTAADIG
-1250 SGGTELVNKELW
+1250 SGGGEKINEELKPYIPE
-1262 NHVPQHVP
+1262 
-1270 DGNAATVGQP
+1270 
-1280 TLTLPTQANIYQAKQ
+1280 
-1295 YYGSNP
+1295 
-1301 LVKEDNFTYSG
+1301 SG
-1312 PPVRQTI
+1312 PYPEPPVPAVRLPGNMDIYRQGYNNPRIKKGVVNYGGNGEVETI
-1319 TVEDLEPETDYYA
+1319 IPKDLEPSTDYYV

-1337 GTSAKY
+1337 GS
-1343 SQVYIYRFTTE
+1343 SQNLSPVYVYKFTTAKVDRPRITLDHGGVGVVDVSTDKDSVLNYVILTSTE
-1354 ATKKPEIVFTPWE
+1354 LKKAAE
-1367 DGMGFGTKRIKS
+1367 FGDSYMLNDHSKFPVPS
-1379 NLAYQMYMTEE
+1379 AY
-1390 VELIKSLNESFNQP
+1390 S
-1404 KNLAGAL
+1404 G
-1411 PPQYASYTVLDALT
+1411 YTVLKALIEPYNSSISGDT
-1425 NPDDGP
+1425 NFGP
-1431 TVFDLY
+1431 EWNGYSIFDVY
-1437 ASNTLKNYIGGAIR
+1437 ASDNVKNSIQNYIRQNFPTSQVLSKETFRLDAN
-1451 ISGGFKPSDT
+1451 ISQKTKTDGMKPNDT
-1461 TTGETLHPLVIGN
+1461 HYILAVAHH
-1474 NKLVT
+1474 K
-1479 TGDPNQPVNRDNFD
+1479 
-1493 FNTGKEWCILCVAR
+1493 NTDQGLA
-1507 DINAPDPERDD
+1507 
-1518 EGANENYKYD
+1518 YD
-1528 SYRALYPLRRTNV
+1528 SYRAQENIV
-1541 PDPALDSATIT
+1541 IPDTVAPKLVGKVSTVIIKQEGTDPTTATVTGTVSFGFDKPVYWSADRSSGSATPVVNREGGGSGWMSIT
-1552 CNSYK
+1552 ADLGGSATGLKVNNPTNNQTSAASSFSLSFTNLKLNS
-1557 DKNNYTGTIM
+1557 
-1567 LTFKPT
+1567 
-1573 LFVYDSNNKLVQL
+1573 
-1586 TNANKN
+1586 
-1592 LLEWNK
+1592 
-1598 QLVGDENVFSVQS
+1598 
-1611 VMSNADSTTIVL
+1611 TIVL
-1623 KYSGINANLLLG
+1623 FNSGWIANSSG
-1635 GLMNSARTPAKTVGI
+1635 NSDEKKLTLRLVYGPI
-1650 QMSEGTRQL
+1650 DNPNN
-1659 GVLEALTVFEVI
+1659 LEL
-1671 IREGG
+1671 
-1676 EEFLKQT
+1676 
-1683 WGVTSNGQVQLL
+1683 NGFYFVV
-1695 NPDQQS
+1695 DE

>member
-672 TKLSFTTKDETPPYF
+672 TKLSFTTSDETPPYF
-687 VVPPTPDGNPTAT
+687 TMAPTVNKVANN
-700 SVPLTFTLSE
+700 SVGLTFGLSE
-710 PGTAYWAVV
+710 PGTVYWAVV
-719 EEGTNFPSPRPGQS
+719 EEGTDYPKPRPGMDQS
-733 SVDLNDEYAILQV
+733 SVDLNDEYSILQII
-746 VSGTGA
+746 SGLGA
-752 LKKGSVRVS
+752 LKNGSVRVS
-761 GNNLQGKINV
+761 GNNLQGNINV
-771 TGLEAEKS
+771 TGLEPEKS

-787 DTAGNYSLG
+787 DTAGNYSVG
-796 VEYLTINTL
+796 VEYLTIHTE
-805 DGNGPVVKQRFSAY
+805 DEGMPIVKQRFSDY
-819 KGDETKNPLPDT
+819 NGDQTKDPLPDT

-837 SEDVRYGGPGGGE
+837 SENVRYDGTGGGE
-850 SFLNLYKKTQ
+850 GFVQLYEKVKTS
-860 TGTAEE
+860 TGTEKEDAI
-866 REGAIRVLAS
+866 RDLATSLAGAIW
-876 NLAKAITLYQQGEGP
+876 LYQQGDEP
-891 APEAVDVNIEEI
+891 KPVKVTVNTEPVKENQT
-903 KPKKDKDTEWVLDFT
+903 KDWVLDFT
-918 RAEIEKKDGKL
+918 QAKVENINGKV
-929 ELTIPK
+929 EVTIPK
-935 AGVNLDSGGIY
+935 SAVNLDSGGIY
-946 YFEISGITDN
+946 YFEIHDVTDTSLKQN
-956 ALNTYNR
+956 KIEPN
-963 ITPDPAG
+963 PAG

-991 ISLQEITPPTTP
+991 VSLRQFAIT
-1003 PTGLQL
+1003 
-1009 ETMDLAF
+1009 DLPKDAQGNDVPVDFAF
-1016 RATPI
+1016 RATPV
-1021 STHNV
+1021 STEKV
-1026 MDGMAYDFLF
+1026 ADGMGYDFLM
-1036 WTDWDVEYDVYY
+1036 WADRDMYYDLYIRV
-1048 RAMKNSAPI
+1048 
-1057 ISTSTDSNGWTKL
+1057 
-1070 GSSGLS
+1070 
-1076 TPFNGEKLG
+1076 NGEKTWQKINNSSLSIPAQDETLG
-1085 GKSLQIDIKNLT
+1085 GKSLNLDFYTRTASQI
-1097 SSQLP
+1097 P
-1102 ELNQLDDSSA
+1102 ALN
-1112 TYEFVVSV
+1112 TYEKKGYEFAVSV
-1120 TKVIS
+1120 TRL
-1125 PKVEEDKRDTW
+1125 EDSDAEPTERSSW
-1136 TGTMPFH
+1136 TGDVNFY
-1143 VDAVAGG
+1143 VDVSAGT
-1150 RTVLANLA
+1150 RSNLNNLA
-1158 AEQSEARW
+1158 TGLTRKKWDDFQANGIANNGGASIGSIQGGG
-1166 KELTSKGIAQ
+1166 KELQMKASFSDTRLPEFITPNPFITPSDTSA
-1176 NGVEIIGTSST
+1176 EIDVQMT
-1187 GDGKRLDMEATFT
+1187 
-1200 DKREP
+1200 
-1205 ELKAPTPAFKPDA
+1205 
-1218 TSVEIGI
+1218 
-1225 ELNRAGTVYYVV
+1225 RAGTIYWVA
-1237 APVGQVGTRGTPA
+1237 APVGVIHTAADIG
-1250 SGGTELVNKELW
+1250 SGGGEKINEELKPYIPE
-1262 NHVPQHVP
+1262 
-1270 DGNAATVGQP
+1270 
-1280 TLTLPTQANIYQAKQ
+1280 
-1295 YYGSNP
+1295 
-1301 LVKEDNFTYSG
+1301 SG
-1312 PPVRQTI
+1312 PYPEPPVPAVRLPGNMDIYRQGYNNPRIKKGVVNYGGNGEVETI
-1319 TVEDLEPETDYYA
+1319 IPKDLEPSTDYYV

-1337 GTSAKY
+1337 GS
-1343 SQVYIYRFTTE
+1343 SQNLSPVYVYKFTTAKVDRPRITLDHGGVGVVDVSTDKDSVLNYVILTSTE
-1354 ATKKPEIVFTPWE
+1354 LKKAAE
-1367 DGMGFGTKRIKS
+1367 FGDSYMLNDHSKFPVPS
-1379 NLAYQMYMTEE
+1379 AY
-1390 VELIKSLNESFNQP
+1390 S
-1404 KNLAGAL
+1404 G
-1411 PPQYASYTVLDALT
+1411 YTVLKALIEPYNSSISGDT
-1425 NPDDGP
+1425 NFGP
-1431 TVFDLY
+1431 EWNGYSIFDVY
-1437 ASNTLKNYIGGAIR
+1437 ASDNVKNSIQNYIRQNFPTSQVLSKETFRLDAN
-1451 ISGGFKPSDT
+1451 ISQKTKTDGMKPNDT
-1461 TTGETLHPLVIGN
+1461 HYILAVAHH
-1474 NKLVT
+1474 K
-1479 TGDPNQPVNRDNFD
+1479 
-1493 FNTGKEWCILCVAR
+1493 NTDQGLA
-1507 DINAPDPERDD
+1507 
-1518 EGANENYKYD
+1518 YD
-1528 SYRALYPLRRTNV
+1528 SYRAQENIV
-1541 PDPALDSATIT
+1541 IPDTVAPKLVGKVSTVIIKQEGTDPTTATVTGTVSFGFDKPVYWSADRSSGSATPVVNREGGGSGWMSIT
-1552 CNSYK
+1552 ADLGGSATGLKVNNPTNNQTSAASSFSLSFTNLKLNS
-1557 DKNNYTGTIM
+1557 
-1567 LTFKPT
+1567 
-1573 LFVYDSNNKLVQL
+1573 
-1586 TNANKN
+1586 
-1592 LLEWNK
+1592 
-1598 QLVGDENVFSVQS
+1598 
-1611 VMSNADSTTIVL
+1611 TIVL
-1623 KYSGINANLLLG
+1623 FNSGWIANSSG
-1635 GLMNSARTPAKTVGI
+1635 NSDEKKLTLRLVYGPI
-1650 QMSEGTRQL
+1650 DNPNN
-1659 GVLEALTVFEVI
+1659 LEL
-1671 IREGG
+1671 
-1676 EEFLKQT
+1676 
-1683 WGVTSNGQVQLL
+1683 NGFYFVV
-1695 NPDQQS
+1695 DE

>member
-672 TKLSFTTKDETPPYF
+672 TKLSFTTSDETPPYF
-687 VVPPTPDGNPTAT
+687 TMAPTVNKVANN
-700 SVPLTFTLSE
+700 SVGLTFGLSE
-710 PGTAYWAVV
+710 PGTVYWAVV
-719 EEGTNFPSPRPGQS
+719 EEGTDYPKPRPGMDQS
-733 SVDLNDEYAILQV
+733 SVDLNDEYSILQII
-746 VSGTGA
+746 SGLGA
-752 LKKGSVRVS
+752 LKNGSVRVS
-761 GNNLQGKINV
+761 GNNLQGNINV
-771 TGLEAEKS
+771 TGLEPEKS

-787 DTAGNYSLG
+787 DTAGNYSVG
-796 VEYLTINTL
+796 VEYLTIHTE
-805 DGNGPVVKQRFSAY
+805 DEGMPIVKQRFSDY
-819 KGDETKNPLPDT
+819 NGDQTKDPLPDT

-837 SEDVRYGGPGGGE
+837 SENVRYDGTGGGE
-850 SFLNLYKKTQ
+850 GFVQLYEKVKTS
-860 TGTAEE
+860 TGTEKEDAI
-866 REGAIRVLAS
+866 RDLATSLAGAIW
-876 NLAKAITLYQQGEGP
+876 LYQQGDEP
-891 APEAVDVNIEEI
+891 KPVKVTVNTEPVKENQT
-903 KPKKDKDTEWVLDFT
+903 KDWVLDFT
-918 RAEIEKKDGKL
+918 QAKVENINGKV
-929 ELTIPK
+929 EVTIPK
-935 AGVNLDSGGIY
+935 SAVNLDSGGIY
-946 YFEISGITDN
+946 YFEIHDVTDTSLKQN
-956 ALNTYNR
+956 KIEPN
-963 ITPDPAG
+963 PAG

-991 ISLQEITPPTTP
+991 VSLRQFAIT
-1003 PTGLQL
+1003 
-1009 ETMDLAF
+1009 DLPKDAQGNDVPVDFAF
-1016 RATPI
+1016 RATPV
-1021 STHNV
+1021 STEKV
-1026 MDGMAYDFLF
+1026 ADGMGYDFLM
-1036 WTDWDVEYDVYY
+1036 WADRDMYYDLYIRV
-1048 RAMKNSAPI
+1048 
-1057 ISTSTDSNGWTKL
+1057 
-1070 GSSGLS
+1070 
-1076 TPFNGEKLG
+1076 NGEKTWQKINNSSLSIPAQDETLG
-1085 GKSLQIDIKNLT
+1085 GKSLNLDFYTRTASQI
-1097 SSQLP
+1097 P
-1102 ELNQLDDSSA
+1102 ALN
-1112 TYEFVVSV
+1112 TFEKKGYEFAVSV
-1120 TKVIS
+1120 TRL
-1125 PKVEEDKRDTW
+1125 EDSDAEPTERSSW
-1136 TGTMPFH
+1136 TGDVNFY
-1143 VDAVAGG
+1143 VDVSAGT
-1150 RTVLANLA
+1150 RSNLNNLA
-1158 AEQSEARW
+1158 TGLTRKKWDDFQANGIANNGGASIGSIQGGG
-1166 KELTSKGIAQ
+1166 KELQMKASFSDTRLPEFITPNPFITPSDTSA
-1176 NGVEIIGTSST
+1176 EIDVQMT
-1187 GDGKRLDMEATFT
+1187 
-1200 DKREP
+1200 
-1205 ELKAPTPAFKPDA
+1205 
-1218 TSVEIGI
+1218 
-1225 ELNRAGTVYYVV
+1225 RAGTIYWVA
-1237 APVGQVGTRGTPA
+1237 APVGVIHTAADIG
-1250 SGGTELVNKELW
+1250 SGGGEKINEELKPYIPE
-1262 NHVPQHVP
+1262 
-1270 DGNAATVGQP
+1270 
-1280 TLTLPTQANIYQAKQ
+1280 
-1295 YYGSNP
+1295 
-1301 LVKEDNFTYSG
+1301 SG
-1312 PPVRQTI
+1312 PYPEPPVPAVRLPGNMDIYRQGYNNPRIKKGVVNYGGNGEVETI
-1319 TVEDLEPETDYYA
+1319 IPKDLEPSTDYYV

-1337 GTSAKY
+1337 GS
-1343 SQVYIYRFTTE
+1343 SQNLSPVYVYKFTTAKVDRPRITLDHGGVGVVDVSTDKDSVLNYVILTSTE
-1354 ATKKPEIVFTPWE
+1354 LKKAAE
-1367 DGMGFGTKRIKS
+1367 FGDSYMLNDHSKFPVPS
-1379 NLAYQMYMTEE
+1379 AY
-1390 VELIKSLNESFNQP
+1390 S
-1404 KNLAGAL
+1404 G
-1411 PPQYASYTVLDALT
+1411 YTVLKALIEPYNSSISGDT
-1425 NPDDGP
+1425 NFGP
-1431 TVFDLY
+1431 EWNGYSIFDVY
-1437 ASNTLKNYIGGAIR
+1437 ASDNVKNSIQNYIRQNFPTSQVLSKETFRLDAN
-1451 ISGGFKPSDT
+1451 ISQKTKTDGMKPNDT
-1461 TTGETLHPLVIGN
+1461 HYILAVAHH
-1474 NKLVT
+1474 K
-1479 TGDPNQPVNRDNFD
+1479 
-1493 FNTGKEWCILCVAR
+1493 NTDQGLA
-1507 DINAPDPERDD
+1507 
-1518 EGANENYKYD
+1518 YD
-1528 SYRALYPLRRTNV
+1528 SYRAQENIV
-1541 PDPALDSATIT
+1541 IPDTVAPKLVGKVSTVIIKQEGTDPTTATVTGTVSFGFDKPVYWSADRSSGSATPVVNREGGGSGWMSIT
-1552 CNSYK
+1552 ADLGGSATGLKVNNPTNNQTSAASSFSLSFTNLKLNS
-1557 DKNNYTGTIM
+1557 
-1567 LTFKPT
+1567 
-1573 LFVYDSNNKLVQL
+1573 
-1586 TNANKN
+1586 
-1592 LLEWNK
+1592 
-1598 QLVGDENVFSVQS
+1598 
-1611 VMSNADSTTIVL
+1611 TIVL
-1623 KYSGINANLLLG
+1623 FNSGWIANSSG
-1635 GLMNSARTPAKTVGI
+1635 NSDEKKLTLRLVYGPI
-1650 QMSEGTRQL
+1650 DNPNN
-1659 GVLEALTVFEVI
+1659 LEL
-1671 IREGG
+1671 
-1676 EEFLKQT
+1676 
-1683 WGVTSNGQVQLL
+1683 NGFYFVV
-1695 NPDQQS
+1695 DE

>member
-667 NKGAI
+667 NKGAV
-672 TKLSFTTKDETPPYF
+672 TKLSFTTSDETPPYF
-687 VVPPTPDGNPTAT
+687 TMAPTVNKVANN
-700 SVPLTFTLSE
+700 SVGLTFGLSE
-710 PGTAYWAVV
+710 PGTVYWAVV
-719 EEGTNFPSPRPGQS
+719 EEGTDYPKPRPGMDQS
-733 SVDLNDEYAILQV
+733 SVDLNDEYSILQII
-746 VSGTGA
+746 SGLGA
-752 LKKGSVRVS
+752 LKNGSVRVS
-761 GNNLQGKINV
+761 GNNLQGNINV
-771 TGLEAEKS
+771 TGLEPEKS

-787 DTAGNYSLG
+787 DTAGNYSVG
-796 VEYLTINTL
+796 VEYLTIHTE
-805 DGNGPVVKQRFSAY
+805 DEGMPIVKQRFSDY
-819 KGDETKNPLPDT
+819 NGDQTKDPLPDT

-837 SEDVRYGGPGGGE
+837 SENVRYDGTGGGE
-850 SFLNLYKKTQ
+850 GFVQLYEKVKTS
-860 TGTAEE
+860 TGTEKEDAI
-866 REGAIRVLAS
+866 RDLATSLAGAIW
-876 NLAKAITLYQQGEGP
+876 LYQQGDEP
-891 APEAVDVNIEEI
+891 KPVKVTVNTEPVKENQT
-903 KPKKDKDTEWVLDFT
+903 KDWVLDFT
-918 RAEIEKKDGKL
+918 QAKVENINGKV
-929 ELTIPK
+929 EVTIPK
-935 AGVNLDSGGIY
+935 SAVNLDSGGIY
-946 YFEISGITDN
+946 YFEIHDVTDTSLKQN
-956 ALNTYNR
+956 KIEPN
-963 ITPDPAG
+963 PAG

-983 VFTTVFAQ
+983 IFTTVFAQ
-991 ISLQEITPPTTP
+991 VSLRQFAIT
-1003 PTGLQL
+1003 
-1009 ETMDLAF
+1009 DLPKDAQGNDVPVDFAF
-1016 RATPI
+1016 RATPV
-1021 STHNV
+1021 STDKV
-1026 MDGMAYDFLF
+1026 ADGMGYDFLM
-1036 WTDWDVEYDVYY
+1036 WADRDMYYDLYIRV
-1048 RAMKNSAPI
+1048 
-1057 ISTSTDSNGWTKL
+1057 
-1070 GSSGLS
+1070 
-1076 TPFNGEKLG
+1076 NGEKTWQKINNSSLSIPAQDETLG
-1085 GKSLQIDIKNLT
+1085 GKSLNLDFYTRTASQI
-1097 SSQLP
+1097 P
-1102 ELNQLDDSSA
+1102 ALN
-1112 TYEFVVSV
+1112 TFEKKGYEFAVSV
-1120 TKVIS
+1120 TRL
-1125 PKVEEDKRDTW
+1125 EDSDAEPTERSSW
-1136 TGTMPFH
+1136 TGDVNFY
-1143 VDAVAGG
+1143 VDVSAGT
-1150 RTVLANLA
+1150 RSNLNNLA
-1158 AEQSEARW
+1158 TGLTRKKWDDFQANGIANNGGASIGSIQGGG
-1166 KELTSKGIAQ
+1166 KELQMKASFSDTRLPEFITPNPFITPSDTSA
-1176 NGVEIIGTSST
+1176 EIDVQMT
-1187 GDGKRLDMEATFT
+1187 
-1200 DKREP
+1200 
-1205 ELKAPTPAFKPDA
+1205 
-1218 TSVEIGI
+1218 
-1225 ELNRAGTVYYVV
+1225 RAGTIYWVA
-1237 APVGQVGTRGTPA
+1237 APVGVIHTAADIG
-1250 SGGTELVNKELW
+1250 SGGGEKINEELKPYIPE
-1262 NHVPQHVP
+1262 
-1270 DGNAATVGQP
+1270 
-1280 TLTLPTQANIYQAKQ
+1280 
-1295 YYGSNP
+1295 
-1301 LVKEDNFTYSG
+1301 SG
-1312 PPVRQTI
+1312 PYPEPPVPAVRLPGNMDIYRQGYNNPRIKKGVVNYGGNGEVETI
-1319 TVEDLEPETDYYA
+1319 IPKDLEPSTDYYV

-1337 GTSAKY
+1337 GS
-1343 SQVYIYRFTTE
+1343 SQNLSPVYVYKFTTAKVDRPRITLDHGGVGVVDVSTDKDSVLNYVILTSTE
-1354 ATKKPEIVFTPWE
+1354 LKKAAE
-1367 DGMGFGTKRIKS
+1367 FGDSYMLNDHSKFPVPS
-1379 NLAYQMYMTEE
+1379 AY
-1390 VELIKSLNESFNQP
+1390 S
-1404 KNLAGAL
+1404 G
-1411 PPQYASYTVLDALT
+1411 YTVLKALIEPYNSSISGDT
-1425 NPDDGP
+1425 NFGP
-1431 TVFDLY
+1431 EWNGYSIFDVY
-1437 ASNTLKNYIGGAIR
+1437 ASDNVKNSIQNYIRQNFPTSQVLSKETFRLDAN
-1451 ISGGFKPSDT
+1451 ISQKTKTDGMKPNDT
-1461 TTGETLHPLVIGN
+1461 HYILAVAHH
-1474 NKLVT
+1474 K
-1479 TGDPNQPVNRDNFD
+1479 
-1493 FNTGKEWCILCVAR
+1493 NTDQGLA
-1507 DINAPDPERDD
+1507 
-1518 EGANENYKYD
+1518 YD
-1528 SYRALYPLRRTNV
+1528 SYRAQENIV
-1541 PDPALDSATIT
+1541 IPDTVAPKLVGKVSTVIIKQEGTDPTTATVTGTVSFGFDKPVYWSADRSSGSATPVVNREGGGSGWMSIT
-1552 CNSYK
+1552 ADLGGSATGLKVNNPTNNQTSAASSFSLSFTNLKLNS
-1557 DKNNYTGTIM
+1557 
-1567 LTFKPT
+1567 
-1573 LFVYDSNNKLVQL
+1573 
-1586 TNANKN
+1586 
-1592 LLEWNK
+1592 
-1598 QLVGDENVFSVQS
+1598 
-1611 VMSNADSTTIVL
+1611 TIVL
-1623 KYSGINANLLLG
+1623 FNSGWIANSSG
-1635 GLMNSARTPAKTVGI
+1635 NSDEKKLTLRLVYGPI
-1650 QMSEGTRQL
+1650 DNPNN
-1659 GVLEALTVFEVI
+1659 LEL
-1671 IREGG
+1671 
-1676 EEFLKQT
+1676 
-1683 WGVTSNGQVQLL
+1683 NGFYFVV
-1695 NPDQQS
+1695 DE

>member
-629 GVMDVTKNVETIF
+629 GVMDVTKNVEAIF

-672 TKLSFTTKDETPPYF
+672 TKLSFTTSDETPPYF
-687 VVPPTPDGNPTAT
+687 TMAPTVNKVANN
-700 SVPLTFTLSE
+700 SVGLTFGLSE
-710 PGTAYWAVV
+710 PGTVYWAVV
-719 EEGTNFPSPRPGQS
+719 EEGTDYPKPRPGMDQS
-733 SVDLNDEYAILQV
+733 SVDLNDEYSILQII
-746 VSGTGA
+746 SGLGA
-752 LKKGSVRVS
+752 LKNGSVRVS
-761 GNNLQGKINV
+761 GNNLQGNINV
-771 TGLEAEKS
+771 TGLEPEKS

-787 DTAGNYSLG
+787 DTAGNYSVG
-796 VEYLTINTL
+796 VEYLTIHTE
-805 DGNGPVVKQRFSAY
+805 DEGMPIVKQRFSDY
-819 KGDETKNPLPDT
+819 NGDQTKDPLPDT

-837 SEDVRYGGPGGGE
+837 SENVRYDGTGGGE
-850 SFLNLYKKTQ
+850 GFVQLYEKVKTS
-860 TGTAEE
+860 TGTEKEDAI
-866 REGAIRVLAS
+866 RDLATSLAGAIW
-876 NLAKAITLYQQGEGP
+876 LYQQGDEP
-891 APEAVDVNIEEI
+891 KPVKVTVNTEPVKENQT
-903 KPKKDKDTEWVLDFT
+903 KDWVLDFT
-918 RAEIEKKDGKL
+918 QAKVENINGKV
-929 ELTIPK
+929 EVTIPK
-935 AGVNLDSGGIY
+935 SAVNLDSGGIY
-946 YFEISGITDN
+946 YFEIHDVTDTSLKQN
-956 ALNTYNR
+956 KIEPN
-963 ITPDPAG
+963 PAG

-983 VFTTVFAQ
+983 IFTTVFAQ
-991 ISLQEITPPTTP
+991 VSLRQFAIT
-1003 PTGLQL
+1003 
-1009 ETMDLAF
+1009 DLPKDAQGNDVPVDFAF
-1016 RATPI
+1016 RATPV
-1021 STHNV
+1021 STEKV
-1026 MDGMAYDFLF
+1026 ADGMGYDFLM
-1036 WTDWDVEYDVYY
+1036 WADRDMYYDLYIRV
-1048 RAMKNSAPI
+1048 
-1057 ISTSTDSNGWTKL
+1057 
-1070 GSSGLS
+1070 
-1076 TPFNGEKLG
+1076 NGEKTWQKINNSSLSIPAQDETLG
-1085 GKSLQIDIKNLT
+1085 GKSLNLDFYTRTASQI
-1097 SSQLP
+1097 P
-1102 ELNQLDDSSA
+1102 ALN
-1112 TYEFVVSV
+1112 TFEKKGYEFAVSV
-1120 TKVIS
+1120 TRL
-1125 PKVEEDKRDTW
+1125 EDSDAEPTERSSW
-1136 TGTMPFH
+1136 TGDVNFY
-1143 VDAVAGG
+1143 VDVSAGT
-1150 RTVLANLA
+1150 RSNLNNLA
-1158 AEQSEARW
+1158 TGLTRKKWDDFQANGIANNGGASIGSIQGGG
-1166 KELTSKGIAQ
+1166 KELQMKASFSDTRLPEFITPNPFITPSDTSA
-1176 NGVEIIGTSST
+1176 EIDVQMT
-1187 GDGKRLDMEATFT
+1187 
-1200 DKREP
+1200 
-1205 ELKAPTPAFKPDA
+1205 
-1218 TSVEIGI
+1218 
-1225 ELNRAGTVYYVV
+1225 RAGTIYWVA
-1237 APVGQVGTRGTPA
+1237 APVGVIHTAADIG
-1250 SGGTELVNKELW
+1250 SGGGEKINEELKPYIPE
-1262 NHVPQHVP
+1262 
-1270 DGNAATVGQP
+1270 
-1280 TLTLPTQANIYQAKQ
+1280 
-1295 YYGSNP
+1295 
-1301 LVKEDNFTYSG
+1301 SG
-1312 PPVRQTI
+1312 PYPEPPVPAVRLPGNMDIYRQGYNNPRIKKGVVNYGGNGEVETI
-1319 TVEDLEPETDYYA
+1319 IPKDLEPSTDYYV

-1337 GTSAKY
+1337 GS
-1343 SQVYIYRFTTE
+1343 SQNLSPVYVYKFTTAKVDRPRITLDHGGVGVVDVSTDKDSVLNYVILTSTE
-1354 ATKKPEIVFTPWE
+1354 LKKAAE
-1367 DGMGFGTKRIKS
+1367 FGDSYMLNDHSKFPVPS
-1379 NLAYQMYMTEE
+1379 AY
-1390 VELIKSLNESFNQP
+1390 S
-1404 KNLAGAL
+1404 G
-1411 PPQYASYTVLDALT
+1411 YTVLKALIEPYNSSISGDT
-1425 NPDDGP
+1425 NFGP
-1431 TVFDLY
+1431 EWNGYSIFDVY
-1437 ASNTLKNYIGGAIR
+1437 ASDNVKNSIQNYIRQNFPTSQVLSKETFRLDAN
-1451 ISGGFKPSDT
+1451 ISQKTKTDGMKPNDT
-1461 TTGETLHPLVIGN
+1461 HYILAVAHH
-1474 NKLVT
+1474 K
-1479 TGDPNQPVNRDNFD
+1479 
-1493 FNTGKEWCILCVAR
+1493 NTDQGLA
-1507 DINAPDPERDD
+1507 
-1518 EGANENYKYD
+1518 YD
-1528 SYRALYPLRRTNV
+1528 SYRAQENIV
-1541 PDPALDSATIT
+1541 IPDTVAPKLVGKVSTVIIKQEGTDPTTATVTGTVSFGFDKPVYWSADRSSGSATPVVNREGGGSGWMSIT
-1552 CNSYK
+1552 ADLGGSATGLKVNNPTNNQTSAASSFSLSFTNLKLNS
-1557 DKNNYTGTIM
+1557 
-1567 LTFKPT
+1567 
-1573 LFVYDSNNKLVQL
+1573 
-1586 TNANKN
+1586 
-1592 LLEWNK
+1592 
-1598 QLVGDENVFSVQS
+1598 
-1611 VMSNADSTTIVL
+1611 TIVL
-1623 KYSGINANLLLG
+1623 FNSGWIANSSG
-1635 GLMNSARTPAKTVGI
+1635 NSDEKKLTLRLVYGPI
-1650 QMSEGTRQL
+1650 DNPNN
-1659 GVLEALTVFEVI
+1659 LEL
-1671 IREGG
+1671 
-1676 EEFLKQT
+1676 
-1683 WGVTSNGQVQLL
+1683 NGFYFVV
-1695 NPDQQS
+1695 DE

>member
-629 GVMDVTKNVETIF
+629 GVMDVTKNVEAIF

-672 TKLSFTTKDETPPYF
+672 TKLSFTTSDETPPYF
-687 VVPPTPDGNPTAT
+687 TMAPTVNKVANN
-700 SVPLTFTLSE
+700 SVGLTFGLSE
-710 PGTAYWAVV
+710 PGTVYWAVV
-719 EEGTNFPSPRPGQS
+719 EEGTDYPKPRPGMDQS
-733 SVDLNDEYAILQV
+733 SVDLNDEYSILQII
-746 VSGTGA
+746 SGLGA
-752 LKKGSVRVS
+752 LKNGSVRVS
-761 GNNLQGKINV
+761 GNNLQGNINV
-771 TGLEAEKS
+771 TGLEPEKS

-787 DTAGNYSLG
+787 DTAGNYSVG
-796 VEYLTINTL
+796 VEYLTIHTE
-805 DGNGPVVKQRFSAY
+805 DEGMPIVKQRFSDY
-819 KGDETKNPLPDT
+819 NGDQTKDPLPDT

-837 SEDVRYGGPGGGE
+837 SENVRYDGTGGGE
-850 SFLNLYKKTQ
+850 GFVQLYEKVKTS
-860 TGTAEE
+860 TGTEKEDAI
-866 REGAIRVLAS
+866 RDLATSLAGAIW
-876 NLAKAITLYQQGEGP
+876 LYQQGDEP
-891 APEAVDVNIEEI
+891 KPVKVTVNTEPVKENQT
-903 KPKKDKDTEWVLDFT
+903 KDWVLDFT
-918 RAEIEKKDGKL
+918 QAKVENINGKV
-929 ELTIPK
+929 EVTIPK
-935 AGVNLDSGGIY
+935 SAVNLDSGGIY
-946 YFEISGITDN
+946 YFEIHDVTDTSLKQN
-956 ALNTYNR
+956 KIEPN
-963 ITPDPAG
+963 PAG

-983 VFTTVFAQ
+983 IFTTVFAQ
-991 ISLQEITPPTTP
+991 VSLRQFAIT
-1003 PTGLQL
+1003 
-1009 ETMDLAF
+1009 DLPKDAQGNDVPVDFAF
-1016 RATPI
+1016 RATPV
-1021 STHNV
+1021 STDKV
-1026 MDGMAYDFLF
+1026 ADGMGYDFLM
-1036 WTDWDVEYDVYY
+1036 WADRDMYYDLYIRV
-1048 RAMKNSAPI
+1048 
-1057 ISTSTDSNGWTKL
+1057 
-1070 GSSGLS
+1070 
-1076 TPFNGEKLG
+1076 NGEKTWQKINNSSLSIPAQDETLG
-1085 GKSLQIDIKNLT
+1085 GKSLNLDFYTRTASQI
-1097 SSQLP
+1097 P
-1102 ELNQLDDSSA
+1102 ALN
-1112 TYEFVVSV
+1112 TFEKKGYEFAVSV
-1120 TKVIS
+1120 TRL
-1125 PKVEEDKRDTW
+1125 EDSDAEPTERSSW
-1136 TGTMPFH
+1136 TGDVNFY
-1143 VDAVAGG
+1143 VDVSAGT
-1150 RTVLANLA
+1150 RSNLNNLA
-1158 AEQSEARW
+1158 TGLTRKKWDDFQANGIANNGGASIGSIQGGG
-1166 KELTSKGIAQ
+1166 KELQMKASFSDTRLPEFITPNPFITPSDTSA
-1176 NGVEIIGTSST
+1176 EIDVQMT
-1187 GDGKRLDMEATFT
+1187 
-1200 DKREP
+1200 
-1205 ELKAPTPAFKPDA
+1205 
-1218 TSVEIGI
+1218 
-1225 ELNRAGTVYYVV
+1225 RAGTIYWVA
-1237 APVGQVGTRGTPA
+1237 APVGVIHTAADIG
-1250 SGGTELVNKELW
+1250 SGGGEKINEELKPYIPE
-1262 NHVPQHVP
+1262 
-1270 DGNAATVGQP
+1270 
-1280 TLTLPTQANIYQAKQ
+1280 
-1295 YYGSNP
+1295 
-1301 LVKEDNFTYSG
+1301 SG
-1312 PPVRQTI
+1312 PYPEPPVPAVRLPGNMDIYRQGYNNPRIKKGVVNYGGNGEVETI
-1319 TVEDLEPETDYYA
+1319 IPKDLEPSTDYYV

-1337 GTSAKY
+1337 GS
-1343 SQVYIYRFTTE
+1343 SQNLSPVYVYKFTTAKVDRPRITLDHGGVGVVDVSTDKDSVLNYVILTSTE
-1354 ATKKPEIVFTPWE
+1354 LKKAAE
-1367 DGMGFGTKRIKS
+1367 FGDSYMLNDHSKFPVPS
-1379 NLAYQMYMTEE
+1379 AY
-1390 VELIKSLNESFNQP
+1390 S
-1404 KNLAGAL
+1404 G
-1411 PPQYASYTVLDALT
+1411 YTVLKALIEPYNSSISGDT
-1425 NPDDGP
+1425 NFGP
-1431 TVFDLY
+1431 EWNGYSIFDVY
-1437 ASNTLKNYIGGAIR
+1437 ASDNVKNSIQNYIRQNFPTSQVLSKETFRLDAN
-1451 ISGGFKPSDT
+1451 ISQKTKTDGMKPNDT
-1461 TTGETLHPLVIGN
+1461 HYILAVAHH
-1474 NKLVT
+1474 K
-1479 TGDPNQPVNRDNFD
+1479 
-1493 FNTGKEWCILCVAR
+1493 NTDQGLA
-1507 DINAPDPERDD
+1507 
-1518 EGANENYKYD
+1518 YD
-1528 SYRALYPLRRTNV
+1528 SYRAQENIV
-1541 PDPALDSATIT
+1541 IPDTVAPKLVGKVSTVIIKQEGTDPTTATVTGTVSFGFDKPVYWSADRSSGSATPVVNREGGGSGWMSIT
-1552 CNSYK
+1552 ADLGGSATGLKVNNPTNNQTSAASSFSLSFTNLKLNS
-1557 DKNNYTGTIM
+1557 
-1567 LTFKPT
+1567 
-1573 LFVYDSNNKLVQL
+1573 
-1586 TNANKN
+1586 
-1592 LLEWNK
+1592 
-1598 QLVGDENVFSVQS
+1598 
-1611 VMSNADSTTIVL
+1611 TIVL
-1623 KYSGINANLLLG
+1623 FNSGWIANSSG
-1635 GLMNSARTPAKTVGI
+1635 NSDEKKLTLRLVYGPI
-1650 QMSEGTRQL
+1650 DNPNN
-1659 GVLEALTVFEVI
+1659 LEL
-1671 IREGG
+1671 
-1676 EEFLKQT
+1676 
-1683 WGVTSNGQVQLL
+1683 NGFYFVV
-1695 NPDQQS
+1695 DE

>member
-629 GVMDVTKNVETIF
+629 GVMDVTKNVEAIF

-667 NKGAI
+667 NKGAV
-672 TKLSFTTKDETPPYF
+672 TKLSFTTSDETPPYF
-687 VVPPTPDGNPTAT
+687 TMAPTVNKVANN
-700 SVPLTFTLSE
+700 SVGLTFGLSE
-710 PGTAYWAVV
+710 PGTVYWAVV
-719 EEGTNFPSPRPGQS
+719 EEGTDYPKPRPGMDQS
-733 SVDLNDEYAILQV
+733 SVDLNDEYSILQII
-746 VSGTGA
+746 SGLGA
-752 LKKGSVRVS
+752 LKNGSVRVS
-761 GNNLQGKINV
+761 GNNLQGNINV
-771 TGLEAEKS
+771 TGLEPEKS

-787 DTAGNYSLG
+787 DTAGNYSVG
-796 VEYLTINTL
+796 VEYLTIHTE
-805 DGNGPVVKQRFSAY
+805 DEGMPIVKQRFSDY
-819 KGDETKNPLPDT
+819 NGDQTKDPLPDT

-837 SEDVRYGGPGGGE
+837 SENVRYDGTGGGE
-850 SFLNLYKKTQ
+850 GFVQLYEKVKTS
-860 TGTAEE
+860 TGTEKEDAI
-866 REGAIRVLAS
+866 RDLATSLAGAIW
-876 NLAKAITLYQQGEGP
+876 LYQQGDEP
-891 APEAVDVNIEEI
+891 KPVKVTVNTEPVKENQT
-903 KPKKDKDTEWVLDFT
+903 KDWVLDFT
-918 RAEIEKKDGKL
+918 QAKVENINGKV
-929 ELTIPK
+929 EVTIPK
-935 AGVNLDSGGIY
+935 SAVNLDSGGIY
-946 YFEISGITDN
+946 YFEIHDVTDTSLKQN
-956 ALNTYNR
+956 KIEPN
-963 ITPDPAG
+963 PAG

-983 VFTTVFAQ
+983 IFTTVFAQ
-991 ISLQEITPPTTP
+991 VSLRQFAIT
-1003 PTGLQL
+1003 
-1009 ETMDLAF
+1009 DLPKDAQGNDVPVDFAF
-1016 RATPI
+1016 RATPV
-1021 STHNV
+1021 STEKV
-1026 MDGMAYDFLF
+1026 ADGMGYDFLM
-1036 WTDWDVEYDVYY
+1036 WADRDMYYDLYIRV
-1048 RAMKNSAPI
+1048 
-1057 ISTSTDSNGWTKL
+1057 
-1070 GSSGLS
+1070 
-1076 TPFNGEKLG
+1076 NGEKTWQKINNSSLSIPAQDETLG
-1085 GKSLQIDIKNLT
+1085 GKSLNLDFYTRTASQI
-1097 SSQLP
+1097 P
-1102 ELNQLDDSSA
+1102 ALN
-1112 TYEFVVSV
+1112 TFEKKGYEFAVSV
-1120 TKVIS
+1120 TRL
-1125 PKVEEDKRDTW
+1125 EDSDAEPTERSSW
-1136 TGTMPFH
+1136 TGDVNFY
-1143 VDAVAGG
+1143 VDVSAGT
-1150 RTVLANLA
+1150 RSNLNNLA
-1158 AEQSEARW
+1158 TGLTRKKWDDFQANGIANNGGASIGSIQGGG
-1166 KELTSKGIAQ
+1166 KELQMKASFSDTRLPEFITPNPFITPSDTSA
-1176 NGVEIIGTSST
+1176 EIDVQMT
-1187 GDGKRLDMEATFT
+1187 
-1200 DKREP
+1200 
-1205 ELKAPTPAFKPDA
+1205 
-1218 TSVEIGI
+1218 
-1225 ELNRAGTVYYVV
+1225 RAGTIYWVA
-1237 APVGQVGTRGTPA
+1237 APVGVIHTAADIG
-1250 SGGTELVNKELW
+1250 SGGGEKINEELKPYIPE
-1262 NHVPQHVP
+1262 
-1270 DGNAATVGQP
+1270 
-1280 TLTLPTQANIYQAKQ
+1280 
-1295 YYGSNP
+1295 
-1301 LVKEDNFTYSG
+1301 SG
-1312 PPVRQTI
+1312 PYPEPPVPAVRLPGNMDIYRQGYNNPRIKKGVVNYGGNGEVETI
-1319 TVEDLEPETDYYA
+1319 IPKDLEPSTDYYV

-1337 GTSAKY
+1337 GS
-1343 SQVYIYRFTTE
+1343 SQNLSPVYVYKFTTAKVDRPRITLDHGGVGVVDVSTDKDSVLNYVILTSTE
-1354 ATKKPEIVFTPWE
+1354 LKKAAE
-1367 DGMGFGTKRIKS
+1367 FGDSYMLNDHSKFPVPS
-1379 NLAYQMYMTEE
+1379 AY
-1390 VELIKSLNESFNQP
+1390 S
-1404 KNLAGAL
+1404 G
-1411 PPQYASYTVLDALT
+1411 YTVLKALIEPYNSSISGDT
-1425 NPDDGP
+1425 NFGP
-1431 TVFDLY
+1431 EWNGYSIFDVY
-1437 ASNTLKNYIGGAIR
+1437 ASDNVKNSIQNYIRQNFPTSQVLSKETFRLDAN
-1451 ISGGFKPSDT
+1451 ISQKTKTDGMKPNDT
-1461 TTGETLHPLVIGN
+1461 HYILAVAHH
-1474 NKLVT
+1474 K
-1479 TGDPNQPVNRDNFD
+1479 
-1493 FNTGKEWCILCVAR
+1493 NTDQGLA
-1507 DINAPDPERDD
+1507 
-1518 EGANENYKYD
+1518 YD
-1528 SYRALYPLRRTNV
+1528 SYRAQENIV
-1541 PDPALDSATIT
+1541 IPDTVAPKLVGKVSTVIIKQEGTDPTTATVTGTVSFGFDKPVYWSADRSSGSATPVVNREGGGSGWMSIT
-1552 CNSYK
+1552 ADLGGSATGLKVNNPTNNQTSAASSFSLSFTNLKLNS
-1557 DKNNYTGTIM
+1557 
-1567 LTFKPT
+1567 
-1573 LFVYDSNNKLVQL
+1573 
-1586 TNANKN
+1586 
-1592 LLEWNK
+1592 
-1598 QLVGDENVFSVQS
+1598 
-1611 VMSNADSTTIVL
+1611 TIVL
-1623 KYSGINANLLLG
+1623 FNSGWIANSSG
-1635 GLMNSARTPAKTVGI
+1635 NSDEKKLTLRLVYGPI
-1650 QMSEGTRQL
+1650 DNPNN
-1659 GVLEALTVFEVI
+1659 LEL
-1671 IREGG
+1671 
-1676 EEFLKQT
+1676 
-1683 WGVTSNGQVQLL
+1683 NGFYFVV
-1695 NPDQQS
+1695 DE

>member
-672 TKLSFTTKDETPPYF
+672 TKLSFTTSDETPPYF
-687 VVPPTPDGNPTAT
+687 TMAPTVNKVANN
-700 SVPLTFTLSE
+700 SVGLTFGLSE
-710 PGTAYWAVV
+710 PGTVYWAVV
-719 EEGTNFPSPRPGQS
+719 EEGTDYPKPRPGMDQS
-733 SVDLNDEYAILQV
+733 SVDLNDEYSILQII
-746 VSGTGA
+746 SGLGA
-752 LKKGSVRVS
+752 LKNGSVRVS
-761 GNNLQGKINV
+761 GNNLQGNINV
-771 TGLEAEKS
+771 TGLEPEKS

-787 DTAGNYSLG
+787 DTAGNYSVG
-796 VEYLTINTL
+796 VEYLTIHTE
-805 DGNGPVVKQRFSAY
+805 DEGMPIVKQRFSDY
-819 KGDETKNPLPDT
+819 NGDQTKDPLPDT

-837 SEDVRYGGPGGGE
+837 SENVRYDGTGGGE
-850 SFLNLYKKTQ
+850 GFVQLYEKVKTS
-860 TGTAEE
+860 TGTEKEDAI
-866 REGAIRVLAS
+866 RDLATSLAGAIW
-876 NLAKAITLYQQGEGP
+876 LYQQGDEP
-891 APEAVDVNIEEI
+891 KPVKVTVNTEPVKENQT
-903 KPKKDKDTEWVLDFT
+903 KDWVLDFT
-918 RAEIEKKDGKL
+918 QAKVENINGKV
-929 ELTIPK
+929 EVTIPK
-935 AGVNLDSGGIY
+935 SAVNLDSGGIY
-946 YFEISGITDN
+946 YFEIHDVTDTSLKQN
-956 ALNTYNR
+956 KIEPN
-963 ITPDPAG
+963 PAG

-991 ISLQEITPPTTP
+991 VSLRQFAIT
-1003 PTGLQL
+1003 
-1009 ETMDLAF
+1009 DLPKDAQGNDVPVDFAF
-1016 RATPI
+1016 RATPV
-1021 STHNV
+1021 STDKV
-1026 MDGMAYDFLF
+1026 ADGMGYDFLM
-1036 WTDWDVEYDVYY
+1036 WADRDMYYDLYIRV
-1048 RAMKNSAPI
+1048 
-1057 ISTSTDSNGWTKL
+1057 
-1070 GSSGLS
+1070 
-1076 TPFNGEKLG
+1076 NGEKTWQKINNSSLSIPAQDETLG
-1085 GKSLQIDIKNLT
+1085 GKSLNLDFYTRTASQI
-1097 SSQLP
+1097 P
-1102 ELNQLDDSSA
+1102 ALN
-1112 TYEFVVSV
+1112 TFEKKGYEFAVSV
-1120 TKVIS
+1120 TRL
-1125 PKVEEDKRDTW
+1125 EDSDAEPTERSSW
-1136 TGTMPFH
+1136 TGDVNFY
-1143 VDAVAGG
+1143 VDVSAGT
-1150 RTVLANLA
+1150 RSNLNNLA
-1158 AEQSEARW
+1158 TGLTRKKWDDFQANGIANNGGASIGSIQGGG
-1166 KELTSKGIAQ
+1166 KELQMKASFSDTRLPEFITPNPFITPSDTSA
-1176 NGVEIIGTSST
+1176 EIDVQMT
-1187 GDGKRLDMEATFT
+1187 
-1200 DKREP
+1200 
-1205 ELKAPTPAFKPDA
+1205 
-1218 TSVEIGI
+1218 
-1225 ELNRAGTVYYVV
+1225 RAGTIYWVA
-1237 APVGQVGTRGTPA
+1237 APVGVIHTAADIG
-1250 SGGTELVNKELW
+1250 SGGGEKINEELKPYIPE
-1262 NHVPQHVP
+1262 
-1270 DGNAATVGQP
+1270 
-1280 TLTLPTQANIYQAKQ
+1280 
-1295 YYGSNP
+1295 
-1301 LVKEDNFTYSG
+1301 SG
-1312 PPVRQTI
+1312 PYPEPPVPAVRLPGNMDIYRQGYNNPRIKKGVVNYGGNGEVETI
-1319 TVEDLEPETDYYA
+1319 IPKDLEPSTDYYV

-1337 GTSAKY
+1337 GS
-1343 SQVYIYRFTTE
+1343 SQNLSPVYVYKFTTAKVDRPRITLDHGGVGVVDVSTDKDSVLNYVILTSTE
-1354 ATKKPEIVFTPWE
+1354 LKKAAE
-1367 DGMGFGTKRIKS
+1367 FGDSYMLNDHSKFPVPS
-1379 NLAYQMYMTEE
+1379 AY
-1390 VELIKSLNESFNQP
+1390 S
-1404 KNLAGAL
+1404 G
-1411 PPQYASYTVLDALT
+1411 YTVLKALIEPYNSSISGDT
-1425 NPDDGP
+1425 NFGP
-1431 TVFDLY
+1431 EWNGYSIFDVY
-1437 ASNTLKNYIGGAIR
+1437 ASDNVKNSIQNYIRQNFPTSQVLSKETFRLDAN
-1451 ISGGFKPSDT
+1451 ISQKTKTDGMKPNDT
-1461 TTGETLHPLVIGN
+1461 HYILAVAHH
-1474 NKLVT
+1474 K
-1479 TGDPNQPVNRDNFD
+1479 
-1493 FNTGKEWCILCVAR
+1493 NTDQGLA
-1507 DINAPDPERDD
+1507 
-1518 EGANENYKYD
+1518 YD
-1528 SYRALYPLRRTNV
+1528 SYRAQENIV
-1541 PDPALDSATIT
+1541 IPDTVAPKLVGKVSTVIIKQEGTDPTTATVTGTVSFGFDKPVYWSADRSSGSATPVVNREGGGSGWMSIT
-1552 CNSYK
+1552 ADLGGSATGLKVNNPTNNQTSAASSFSLSFTNLKLNS
-1557 DKNNYTGTIM
+1557 
-1567 LTFKPT
+1567 
-1573 LFVYDSNNKLVQL
+1573 
-1586 TNANKN
+1586 
-1592 LLEWNK
+1592 
-1598 QLVGDENVFSVQS
+1598 
-1611 VMSNADSTTIVL
+1611 TIVL
-1623 KYSGINANLLLG
+1623 FNSGWIANSSG
-1635 GLMNSARTPAKTVGI
+1635 NSDEKKLTLRLVYGPI
-1650 QMSEGTRQL
+1650 DNPNN
-1659 GVLEALTVFEVI
+1659 LEL
-1671 IREGG
+1671 
-1676 EEFLKQT
+1676 
-1683 WGVTSNGQVQLL
+1683 NGFYFVV
-1695 NPDQQS
+1695 DE

>member
-667 NKGAI
+667 NKGAV
-672 TKLSFTTKDETPPYF
+672 TKLSFTTSDETPPYF
-687 VVPPTPDGNPTAT
+687 TMAPTVNKVANN
-700 SVPLTFTLSE
+700 SVGLTFGLSE
-710 PGTAYWAVV
+710 PGTVYWAVV
-719 EEGTNFPSPRPGQS
+719 EEGTDYPKPRPGMDQS
-733 SVDLNDEYAILQV
+733 SVDLNDEYSILQII
-746 VSGTGA
+746 SGLGA
-752 LKKGSVRVS
+752 LKNGSVRVS
-761 GNNLQGKINV
+761 GNNLQGNINV
-771 TGLEAEKS
+771 TGLEPEKS

-787 DTAGNYSLG
+787 DTAGNYSVG
-796 VEYLTINTL
+796 VEYLTIHTE
-805 DGNGPVVKQRFSAY
+805 DEGMPIVKQRFSDY
-819 KGDETKNPLPDT
+819 NGDQTKDPLPDT
-831 DIILEF
+831 DTILEF
-837 SEDVRYGGPGGGE
+837 SENVRYDGTGGGE
-850 SFLNLYKKTQ
+850 GFVQLYEKVKTS
-860 TGTAEE
+860 TGTEKEDAI
-866 REGAIRVLAS
+866 RDLATSLAGAIW
-876 NLAKAITLYQQGEGP
+876 LYQQGDEP
-891 APEAVDVNIEEI
+891 KPVKVTVNTEPVKENQT
-903 KPKKDKDTEWVLDFT
+903 KDWVLDFT
-918 RAEIEKKDGKL
+918 QAKVENINGKV
-929 ELTIPK
+929 EVTIPK
-935 AGVNLDSGGIY
+935 SAVNLDSGGIY
-946 YFEISGITDN
+946 YFEIHDVTDTSLKQN
-956 ALNTYNR
+956 KIEPN
-963 ITPDPAG
+963 PAG

-991 ISLQEITPPTTP
+991 VSLRQFAIT
-1003 PTGLQL
+1003 
-1009 ETMDLAF
+1009 DLPKDAQGNDVPVDFAF
-1016 RATPI
+1016 RATPV
-1021 STHNV
+1021 STEKV
-1026 MDGMAYDFLF
+1026 ADGMGYDFLM
-1036 WTDWDVEYDVYY
+1036 WADRDMYYDLYIRV
-1048 RAMKNSAPI
+1048 
-1057 ISTSTDSNGWTKL
+1057 
-1070 GSSGLS
+1070 
-1076 TPFNGEKLG
+1076 NGEKTWQKINNSSLSIPAQDETLG
-1085 GKSLQIDIKNLT
+1085 GKSLNLDFYTRTASQI
-1097 SSQLP
+1097 P
-1102 ELNQLDDSSA
+1102 ALN
-1112 TYEFVVSV
+1112 TFEKKGYEFAVSV
-1120 TKVIS
+1120 TRL
-1125 PKVEEDKRDTW
+1125 EDSDAEPTERSSW
-1136 TGTMPFH
+1136 TGDVNFY
-1143 VDAVAGG
+1143 VDVSAGT
-1150 RTVLANLA
+1150 RSNLNNLA
-1158 AEQSEARW
+1158 TGLTRKKWDDFQANGIANNGGASIGSIQGGG
-1166 KELTSKGIAQ
+1166 KELQMKASFSDTRLPEFITPNPFITPSDTSA
-1176 NGVEIIGTSST
+1176 EIDVQMT
-1187 GDGKRLDMEATFT
+1187 
-1200 DKREP
+1200 
-1205 ELKAPTPAFKPDA
+1205 
-1218 TSVEIGI
+1218 
-1225 ELNRAGTVYYVV
+1225 RAGTIYWVA
-1237 APVGQVGTRGTPA
+1237 APVGVIHTAADIG
-1250 SGGTELVNKELW
+1250 SGGGEKINEELKPYIPE
-1262 NHVPQHVP
+1262 
-1270 DGNAATVGQP
+1270 
-1280 TLTLPTQANIYQAKQ
+1280 
-1295 YYGSNP
+1295 
-1301 LVKEDNFTYSG
+1301 SG
-1312 PPVRQTI
+1312 PYPEPPVPAVRLPGNMDIYRQGYNNPRIKKGVVNYGGNGEVETI
-1319 TVEDLEPETDYYA
+1319 IPKDLEPSTDYYV

-1337 GTSAKY
+1337 GS
-1343 SQVYIYRFTTE
+1343 SQNLSPVYVYKFTTAKVDRPRITLDHGGVGVVDVSTDKDSVLNYVILTSTE
-1354 ATKKPEIVFTPWE
+1354 LKKAAE
-1367 DGMGFGTKRIKS
+1367 FGDSYMLNDHSKFPVPS
-1379 NLAYQMYMTEE
+1379 AY
-1390 VELIKSLNESFNQP
+1390 S
-1404 KNLAGAL
+1404 G
-1411 PPQYASYTVLDALT
+1411 YTVLKALIEPYNSSISGDT
-1425 NPDDGP
+1425 NFGP
-1431 TVFDLY
+1431 EWNGYSIFDVY
-1437 ASNTLKNYIGGAIR
+1437 ASDNVKNSIQNYIRQNFPTSQVLSKETFRLDAN
-1451 ISGGFKPSDT
+1451 ISQKTKTDGMKPNDT
-1461 TTGETLHPLVIGN
+1461 HYILAVAHH
-1474 NKLVT
+1474 K
-1479 TGDPNQPVNRDNFD
+1479 
-1493 FNTGKEWCILCVAR
+1493 NTDQGLA
-1507 DINAPDPERDD
+1507 
-1518 EGANENYKYD
+1518 YD
-1528 SYRALYPLRRTNV
+1528 SYRAQENIV
-1541 PDPALDSATIT
+1541 IPDTVAPKLVGKVSTVIIKQEGTDPTTATVTGTVSFGFDKPVYWSADRSSGSATPVVNREGGGSGWMSIT
-1552 CNSYK
+1552 ADLGGSATGLKVNNPTNNQTSAASSFSLSFTNLKLNS
-1557 DKNNYTGTIM
+1557 
-1567 LTFKPT
+1567 
-1573 LFVYDSNNKLVQL
+1573 
-1586 TNANKN
+1586 
-1592 LLEWNK
+1592 
-1598 QLVGDENVFSVQS
+1598 
-1611 VMSNADSTTIVL
+1611 TIVL
-1623 KYSGINANLLLG
+1623 FNSGWIANSSG
-1635 GLMNSARTPAKTVGI
+1635 NSDEKKLTLRLVYGPI
-1650 QMSEGTRQL
+1650 DNPNN
-1659 GVLEALTVFEVI
+1659 LEL
-1671 IREGG
+1671 
-1676 EEFLKQT
+1676 
-1683 WGVTSNGQVQLL
+1683 NGFYFVV
-1695 NPDQQS
+1695 DE

>member
-667 NKGAI
+667 NKGAV
-672 TKLSFTTKDETPPYF
+672 TKLSFTTSDETPPYF
-687 VVPPTPDGNPTAT
+687 TMAPTVNKVANN
-700 SVPLTFTLSE
+700 SVGLTFGLSE
-710 PGTAYWAVV
+710 PGTVYWAVV
-719 EEGTNFPSPRPGQS
+719 EEGTDYPKPRPGMDQS
-733 SVDLNDEYAILQV
+733 SVDLNDEYSILQII
-746 VSGTGA
+746 SGLGA
-752 LKKGSVRVS
+752 LKNGSVRVS
-761 GNNLQGKINV
+761 GNNLQGNINV
-771 TGLEAEKS
+771 TGLEPEKS

-787 DTAGNYSLG
+787 YTAGIYSVG
-796 VEYLTINTL
+796 VEYLTIHTE
-805 DGNGPVVKQRFSAY
+805 DEGMPIVKQRFSDY
-819 KGDETKNPLPDT
+819 NGDQTKDPLPDT

-837 SEDVRYGGPGGGE
+837 SENVRYDGTGGGE
-850 SFLNLYKKTQ
+850 GFVQLYEKVKTS
-860 TGTAEE
+860 TGTEKEDAI
-866 REGAIRVLAS
+866 RDLATSLAGAIW
-876 NLAKAITLYQQGEGP
+876 LYQQGDEP
-891 APEAVDVNIEEI
+891 KPVKVTVNTEPVKENQT
-903 KPKKDKDTEWVLDFT
+903 KDWVLDFT
-918 RAEIEKKDGKL
+918 QAKVENINGKV
-929 ELTIPK
+929 EVTIPK
-935 AGVNLDSGGIY
+935 SAVNLDSGGIY
-946 YFEISGITDN
+946 YFEIHDVTDTSLKQN
-956 ALNTYNR
+956 KIEPN
-963 ITPDPAG
+963 PAG

-983 VFTTVFAQ
+983 IFTTVFAQ
-991 ISLQEITPPTTP
+991 VSLRQFAIT
-1003 PTGLQL
+1003 
-1009 ETMDLAF
+1009 DLPKDAQGNDVPVDFAF
-1016 RATPI
+1016 RATPV
-1021 STHNV
+1021 STDKV
-1026 MDGMAYDFLF
+1026 ADGMGYDFLM
-1036 WTDWDVEYDVYY
+1036 WADRDMYYDLYIRV
-1048 RAMKNSAPI
+1048 
-1057 ISTSTDSNGWTKL
+1057 
-1070 GSSGLS
+1070 
-1076 TPFNGEKLG
+1076 NGEKTWQKINNSSLSIPAQDETLG
-1085 GKSLQIDIKNLT
+1085 GKSLNLDFYTRTASQI
-1097 SSQLP
+1097 P
-1102 ELNQLDDSSA
+1102 ALN
-1112 TYEFVVSV
+1112 TFEKKGYEFAVSV
-1120 TKVIS
+1120 TRL
-1125 PKVEEDKRDTW
+1125 EDSDAEPTERSSW
-1136 TGTMPFH
+1136 TGDVNFY
-1143 VDAVAGG
+1143 VDVSAGT
-1150 RTVLANLA
+1150 RSNLNNLA
-1158 AEQSEARW
+1158 TGLTRKKWDDFQANGIANNGGASIGSIQGGG
-1166 KELTSKGIAQ
+1166 KELQMKASFSDTRLPEFITPNPFITPSDTSA
-1176 NGVEIIGTSST
+1176 EIDVQMT
-1187 GDGKRLDMEATFT
+1187 
-1200 DKREP
+1200 
-1205 ELKAPTPAFKPDA
+1205 
-1218 TSVEIGI
+1218 
-1225 ELNRAGTVYYVV
+1225 RAGTIYWVA
-1237 APVGQVGTRGTPA
+1237 APVGVIHTAADIG
-1250 SGGTELVNKELW
+1250 SGGGEKINEELKPYIPE
-1262 NHVPQHVP
+1262 
-1270 DGNAATVGQP
+1270 
-1280 TLTLPTQANIYQAKQ
+1280 
-1295 YYGSNP
+1295 
-1301 LVKEDNFTYSG
+1301 SG
-1312 PPVRQTI
+1312 PYPEPPVPAVRLPGNMDIYRQGYNNPRIKKGVVNYGGNGEVETI
-1319 TVEDLEPETDYYA
+1319 IPKDLEPSTDYYV

-1337 GTSAKY
+1337 GS
-1343 SQVYIYRFTTE
+1343 SQNLSPVYVYKFTTAKVDRPRITLDHGGVGVVDVSTDKDSVLNYVILTSTE
-1354 ATKKPEIVFTPWE
+1354 LKKAAE
-1367 DGMGFGTKRIKS
+1367 FGDSYMLNDHSKFPVPS
-1379 NLAYQMYMTEE
+1379 AY
-1390 VELIKSLNESFNQP
+1390 S
-1404 KNLAGAL
+1404 G
-1411 PPQYASYTVLDALT
+1411 YTVLKALIEPYNSSISGDT
-1425 NPDDGP
+1425 NFGP
-1431 TVFDLY
+1431 EWNGYSIFDVY
-1437 ASNTLKNYIGGAIR
+1437 ASDNVKNSIQNYIRQNFPTSQVLSKETFRLDAN
-1451 ISGGFKPSDT
+1451 ISQKTKTDGMKPNDT
-1461 TTGETLHPLVIGN
+1461 HYILAVAHH
-1474 NKLVT
+1474 K
-1479 TGDPNQPVNRDNFD
+1479 
-1493 FNTGKEWCILCVAR
+1493 NTDQGLA
-1507 DINAPDPERDD
+1507 
-1518 EGANENYKYD
+1518 YD
-1528 SYRALYPLRRTNV
+1528 SYRAQENIV
-1541 PDPALDSATIT
+1541 IPDTVAPKLVGKVSTVIIKQEGTDPTTATVTGTVSFGFDKPVYWSADRSSGSATPVVNREGGGSGWMSIT
-1552 CNSYK
+1552 ADLGGSATGLKVNNPTNNQTSAASSFSLSFTNLKLNS
-1557 DKNNYTGTIM
+1557 
-1567 LTFKPT
+1567 
-1573 LFVYDSNNKLVQL
+1573 
-1586 TNANKN
+1586 
-1592 LLEWNK
+1592 
-1598 QLVGDENVFSVQS
+1598 
-1611 VMSNADSTTIVL
+1611 TIVL
-1623 KYSGINANLLLG
+1623 FNSGWIANSSG
-1635 GLMNSARTPAKTVGI
+1635 NSDEKKLTLRLVYGPI
-1650 QMSEGTRQL
+1650 DNPNN
-1659 GVLEALTVFEVI
+1659 LEL
-1671 IREGG
+1671 
-1676 EEFLKQT
+1676 
-1683 WGVTSNGQVQLL
+1683 NGFYFVV
-1695 NPDQQS
+1695 DE

>member
-1 MQKTQHVTGRSLRV
+1 M
-15 RAVSLLLAAALTLGL
+15 
-30 LPGVPG
+30 
-36 LVGTA
+36 GTA

-667 NKGAI
+667 NKGAV
-672 TKLSFTTKDETPPYF
+672 TKLSFTTSDETPPYF
-687 VVPPTPDGNPTAT
+687 TMAPTVNKVANN
-700 SVPLTFTLSE
+700 SVGLTFGLSE
-710 PGTAYWAVV
+710 PGTVYWAVV
-719 EEGTNFPSPRPGQS
+719 EEGTDYPKPRPGMDQS
-733 SVDLNDEYAILQV
+733 SVDLNDEYSILQII
-746 VSGTGA
+746 SGLGA
-752 LKKGSVRVS
+752 LKNGSVRVS
-761 GNNLQGKINV
+761 GNNLQGNINV
-771 TGLEAEKS
+771 TGLEPEKS

-787 DTAGNYSLG
+787 DTAGNYSVG
-796 VEYLTINTL
+796 VEYLTIHTE
-805 DGNGPVVKQRFSAY
+805 DEGMPIVKQRFSDY
-819 KGDETKNPLPDT
+819 NGDQTKDPLPDT

-837 SEDVRYGGPGGGE
+837 SENVRYDGTGGGE
-850 SFLNLYKKTQ
+850 GFVQLYEKVKTS
-860 TGTAEE
+860 TGTEKEDAI
-866 REGAIRVLAS
+866 RDLATSLAGAIW
-876 NLAKAITLYQQGEGP
+876 LYQQGDEP
-891 APEAVDVNIEEI
+891 KPVKVTVNTEPVKENQT
-903 KPKKDKDTEWVLDFT
+903 KDWVLDFT
-918 RAEIEKKDGKL
+918 QAKVENINGKV
-929 ELTIPK
+929 EVTIPK
-935 AGVNLDSGGIY
+935 SAVNLDSGGIY
-946 YFEISGITDN
+946 YFEIHDVTDTSLKQN
-956 ALNTYNR
+956 KIEPN
-963 ITPDPAG
+963 PAG

-991 ISLQEITPPTTP
+991 VSLRQFAIT
-1003 PTGLQL
+1003 
-1009 ETMDLAF
+1009 DLPKDAQGNDVPVDFAF
-1016 RATPI
+1016 RATPV
-1021 STHNV
+1021 STEKV
-1026 MDGMAYDFLF
+1026 ADGMGYDFLM
-1036 WTDWDVEYDVYY
+1036 WADRDMYYDLYIRV
-1048 RAMKNSAPI
+1048 
-1057 ISTSTDSNGWTKL
+1057 
-1070 GSSGLS
+1070 
-1076 TPFNGEKLG
+1076 NGEKTWQKINNSSLSIPAQDETLG
-1085 GKSLQIDIKNLT
+1085 GKSLNLDFYTRTASQI
-1097 SSQLP
+1097 P
-1102 ELNQLDDSSA
+1102 ALN
-1112 TYEFVVSV
+1112 TFEKKGYEFAVSV
-1120 TKVIS
+1120 TRL
-1125 PKVEEDKRDTW
+1125 EDSDAEPTERSSW
-1136 TGTMPFH
+1136 TGDVNFY
-1143 VDAVAGG
+1143 VDVSAGT
-1150 RTVLANLA
+1150 RSNLNNLA
-1158 AEQSEARW
+1158 TGLTRKKWDDFQANGIANNGGASIGSIQGGG
-1166 KELTSKGIAQ
+1166 KELQMKASFSDTRLPEFITPNPFITPSDTSA
-1176 NGVEIIGTSST
+1176 EIDVQMT
-1187 GDGKRLDMEATFT
+1187 
-1200 DKREP
+1200 
-1205 ELKAPTPAFKPDA
+1205 
-1218 TSVEIGI
+1218 
-1225 ELNRAGTVYYVV
+1225 RAGTIYWVA
-1237 APVGQVGTRGTPA
+1237 APVGVIHTAADIG
-1250 SGGTELVNKELW
+1250 SGGGEKINEELKPYIPE
-1262 NHVPQHVP
+1262 
-1270 DGNAATVGQP
+1270 
-1280 TLTLPTQANIYQAKQ
+1280 
-1295 YYGSNP
+1295 
-1301 LVKEDNFTYSG
+1301 SG
-1312 PPVRQTI
+1312 PYPEPPVPAVRLPGNMDIYRQGYNNPRIKKGVVNYGGNGEVETI
-1319 TVEDLEPETDYYA
+1319 IPKDLEPSTDYYV

-1337 GTSAKY
+1337 GS
-1343 SQVYIYRFTTE
+1343 SQNLSPVYVYKFTTAKVDRPRITLDHGGVGVVDVSTDKDSVLNYVILTSTE
-1354 ATKKPEIVFTPWE
+1354 LKKAAE
-1367 DGMGFGTKRIKS
+1367 FGDSYMLNDHSKFPVPS
-1379 NLAYQMYMTEE
+1379 AY
-1390 VELIKSLNESFNQP
+1390 S
-1404 KNLAGAL
+1404 G
-1411 PPQYASYTVLDALT
+1411 YTVLKALIEPYNSSISGDT
-1425 NPDDGP
+1425 NFGP
-1431 TVFDLY
+1431 EWNGYSIFDVY
-1437 ASNTLKNYIGGAIR
+1437 ASDNVKNSIQNYIRQNFPTSQVLSKETFRLDAN
-1451 ISGGFKPSDT
+1451 ISQKTKTDGMKPNDT
-1461 TTGETLHPLVIGN
+1461 HYILAVAHH
-1474 NKLVT
+1474 K
-1479 TGDPNQPVNRDNFD
+1479 
-1493 FNTGKEWCILCVAR
+1493 NTDQGLA
-1507 DINAPDPERDD
+1507 
-1518 EGANENYKYD
+1518 YD
-1528 SYRALYPLRRTNV
+1528 SYRAQENIV
-1541 PDPALDSATIT
+1541 IPDTVAPKLVGKVSTVIIKQEGTDPTTATVTGTVSFGFDKPVYWSADRSSGSATPVVNREGGGSGWMSIT
-1552 CNSYK
+1552 ADLGGSATGLKVNNPTNNQTSAASSFSLSFTNLKLNS
-1557 DKNNYTGTIM
+1557 
-1567 LTFKPT
+1567 
-1573 LFVYDSNNKLVQL
+1573 
-1586 TNANKN
+1586 
-1592 LLEWNK
+1592 
-1598 QLVGDENVFSVQS
+1598 
-1611 VMSNADSTTIVL
+1611 TIVL
-1623 KYSGINANLLLG
+1623 FNSGWIANSSG
-1635 GLMNSARTPAKTVGI
+1635 NSDEKKLTLRLVYGPI
-1650 QMSEGTRQL
+1650 DNPNN
-1659 GVLEALTVFEVI
+1659 LEL
-1671 IREGG
+1671 
-1676 EEFLKQT
+1676 
-1683 WGVTSNGQVQLL
+1683 NGFYFVV
-1695 NPDQQS
+1695 DE

>member
-307 EIGRTTVRTNAYI
+307 EIGRTTVRTSAYI

-629 GVMDVTKNVETIF
+629 GAMDVTKNVETIF

-672 TKLSFTTKDETPPYF
+672 TKLSFTTSDETPPYF
-687 VVPPTPDGNPTAT
+687 TMAPTVNKVANN
-700 SVPLTFTLSE
+700 SVGLTFGLSE
-710 PGTAYWAVV
+710 PGTVYWAVV
-719 EEGTNFPSPRPGQS
+719 EEGTDYPKPRPGMDQS
-733 SVDLNDEYAILQV
+733 SVDLNDEYSILQII
-746 VSGTGA
+746 SGLGA
-752 LKKGSVRVS
+752 LKNGSVRVS
-761 GNNLQGKINV
+761 GNNLQGNINV
-771 TGLEAEKS
+771 TGLEPEKS

-787 DTAGNYSLG
+787 DTAGNYSVG
-796 VEYLTINTL
+796 VEYLTIHTE
-805 DGNGPVVKQRFSAY
+805 DEGMPIVKQRFSDY
-819 KGDETKNPLPDT
+819 NGDQTKDPLPDT

-837 SEDVRYGGPGGGE
+837 SENVRYDGTGGGE
-850 SFLNLYKKTQ
+850 GFVQLYEKVKTS
-860 TGTAEE
+860 TGTEKEDAI
-866 REGAIRVLAS
+866 RDLATSLAGAIW
-876 NLAKAITLYQQGEGP
+876 LYQQGDEP
-891 APEAVDVNIEEI
+891 KPVKVTVNTEPVKENQT
-903 KPKKDKDTEWVLDFT
+903 KDWVLDFT
-918 RAEIEKKDGKL
+918 QAKVENINGKV
-929 ELTIPK
+929 EVTIPK
-935 AGVNLDSGGIY
+935 SAVNLDSGGIY
-946 YFEISGITDN
+946 YFEIHDVTDTSLKQN
-956 ALNTYNR
+956 KIEPN
-963 ITPDPAG
+963 PAG

-983 VFTTVFAQ
+983 IFTTVFAQ
-991 ISLQEITPPTTP
+991 VSLRQFAIT
-1003 PTGLQL
+1003 
-1009 ETMDLAF
+1009 DLPKDAQGNDVPVDFAF
-1016 RATPI
+1016 RATPV
-1021 STHNV
+1021 STDKV
-1026 MDGMAYDFLF
+1026 ADGMGYDFLM
-1036 WTDWDVEYDVYY
+1036 WADRDMYYDLYIRV
-1048 RAMKNSAPI
+1048 
-1057 ISTSTDSNGWTKL
+1057 
-1070 GSSGLS
+1070 
-1076 TPFNGEKLG
+1076 NGEKTWQKINNSSLSIPAQDETLG
-1085 GKSLQIDIKNLT
+1085 GKSLNLDFYTRTASQI
-1097 SSQLP
+1097 P
-1102 ELNQLDDSSA
+1102 ALN
-1112 TYEFVVSV
+1112 TFEKKGYEFAVSV
-1120 TKVIS
+1120 TRL
-1125 PKVEEDKRDTW
+1125 EDSDAEPTERSSW
-1136 TGTMPFH
+1136 TGDVNFY
-1143 VDAVAGG
+1143 VDVSAGT
-1150 RTVLANLA
+1150 RSNLNNLA
-1158 AEQSEARW
+1158 TGLTRKKWDDFQANGIANNGGASIGSIQGGG
-1166 KELTSKGIAQ
+1166 KELQMKASFSDTRLPEFITPNPFITPSDTSA
-1176 NGVEIIGTSST
+1176 EIDVQMT
-1187 GDGKRLDMEATFT
+1187 
-1200 DKREP
+1200 
-1205 ELKAPTPAFKPDA
+1205 
-1218 TSVEIGI
+1218 
-1225 ELNRAGTVYYVV
+1225 RAGTIYWVA
-1237 APVGQVGTRGTPA
+1237 APVGVIHTAADIG
-1250 SGGTELVNKELW
+1250 SGGGEKINEELKPYIPE
-1262 NHVPQHVP
+1262 
-1270 DGNAATVGQP
+1270 
-1280 TLTLPTQANIYQAKQ
+1280 
-1295 YYGSNP
+1295 
-1301 LVKEDNFTYSG
+1301 SG
-1312 PPVRQTI
+1312 PYPEPPVPAVRLPGNMDIYRQGYNNPRIKKGVVNYGGNGEVETI
-1319 TVEDLEPETDYYA
+1319 IPKDLEPSTDYYV

-1337 GTSAKY
+1337 GS
-1343 SQVYIYRFTTE
+1343 SQNLSPVYVYKFTTAKVDRPRITLDHGGVGVVDVSTDKDSVLNYVILTSTE
-1354 ATKKPEIVFTPWE
+1354 LKKAAE
-1367 DGMGFGTKRIKS
+1367 FGDSYMLNDHSKFPVPS
-1379 NLAYQMYMTEE
+1379 AY
-1390 VELIKSLNESFNQP
+1390 S
-1404 KNLAGAL
+1404 G
-1411 PPQYASYTVLDALT
+1411 YTVLKALIEPYNSSISGDT
-1425 NPDDGP
+1425 NFGP
-1431 TVFDLY
+1431 EWNGYSIFDVY
-1437 ASNTLKNYIGGAIR
+1437 ASDNVKNSIQNYIRQNFPTSQVLSKETFRLDAN
-1451 ISGGFKPSDT
+1451 ISQKTKTDGMKPNDT
-1461 TTGETLHPLVIGN
+1461 HYILAVAHH
-1474 NKLVT
+1474 K
-1479 TGDPNQPVNRDNFD
+1479 
-1493 FNTGKEWCILCVAR
+1493 NTDQGLA
-1507 DINAPDPERDD
+1507 
-1518 EGANENYKYD
+1518 YD
-1528 SYRALYPLRRTNV
+1528 SYRAQENIV
-1541 PDPALDSATIT
+1541 IPDTVAPKLVGKVSTVIIKQEGTDPTTATVTGTVSFGFDKPVYWSADRSSGSATPVVNREGGGSGWMSIT
-1552 CNSYK
+1552 ADLGGSATGLKVNNPTNNQTSAASSFSLSFTNLKLNS
-1557 DKNNYTGTIM
+1557 
-1567 LTFKPT
+1567 
-1573 LFVYDSNNKLVQL
+1573 
-1586 TNANKN
+1586 
-1592 LLEWNK
+1592 
-1598 QLVGDENVFSVQS
+1598 
-1611 VMSNADSTTIVL
+1611 TIVL
-1623 KYSGINANLLLG
+1623 FNSGWIANSSG
-1635 GLMNSARTPAKTVGI
+1635 NSDEKKLTLRLVYGPI
-1650 QMSEGTRQL
+1650 DNPNN
-1659 GVLEALTVFEVI
+1659 LEL
-1671 IREGG
+1671 
-1676 EEFLKQT
+1676 
-1683 WGVTSNGQVQLL
+1683 NGFYFVV
-1695 NPDQQS
+1695 DE